1 MANTDYE
8 QMARDLISNISY
20 TNKDFRSIY
29 PELIDLVKKL
39 TNKWDPEITNESDP
53 GLILLKLNAI
63 IADKNNYN
71 IDKNIL
77 EAFPLSVTQYGN
89 ARKIYDILGYKMKW
103 YRSATTTLSMVSNYD
118 DLMSL
123 KFKSPGSENIVFP
136 IFTMFSNDSGDNVYT
151 LTKSVTASNL
161 AKGIPQT
168 NLPVIEGTNY
178 AYELNGDTL
187 ITLNH
192 LDADLRLYFKEP
204 YIAENG
210 IFIKNSTDNSWDK
223 AWIKVDNL
231 AAETLNQKIFEFGV
245 TPNSNICYIQFPQDI
260 GNLIGDGLNI
270 QYVISSGVKGNV
282 SAKEI
287 NTCTVDIIATK
298 QDGDSAEI
306 NLNDYINILN
316 PDASTNGA
324 DPESLDEAY
333 KNYKKIVGTF
343 NTLVTCRDYENHIY
357 NMKNGTEDTVSNI
370 VVSDRTNDLNSIYV
384 QLDEDGVNKKQFV
397 KATYSDDS
405 DENENKFTAYDLA
418 LAPLKPVS
426 SIYDNSTFNAT
437 FELDSST
444 KATIEDSLQAEGTVS
459 CIQHDYIDNTR
470 NPIVLFKNKFTVNAK
485 ILTYYKLSNEE
496 IKDLKKQIQQ
506 ALRLKYNSRKLEFGE
521 SIAYDELV
529 NTIENSDSRI
539 RAAIVDVPTYTTYT
553 SSYSGDSILDTTL
566 SENAAATDIY
576 TNMVMRGNTQL
587 IDFNKDFN
595 WQFGQ
600 VSAVEYDGITSITS
614 EVTIPAGNLAAGY
627 TLEENENIQA
637 LSPSYITTQTVSSYV
652 RYTVTN
658 NKSGAGNITFSKD
671 VVYKMSDNDWNL
683 KFDFARTL
691 EDGTTNEFSLDSN
704 NAQYFRLNF
713 NLTLTGNTPVTGDLQ
728 SSYRVESLKQN
739 TTDLS
744 DKLCYWLL
752 NNNENILFKSTDV
765 EKILD
770 TNEYFIYT
778 DRIKSGIVI
787 LGSGT
792 KITRQSAGTVV
803 RINKNIPAEQIAES
817 GVSGIP
823 DSAFY
828 RWPSNSDVIAHEMV
842 IYTFGKGTKVTA
854 TVTNPVNNSLQN
866 CSDLK
871 YQNPSEAE
879 QELKGT
885 EWQIRSRLNINATP
899 SSPQVL
905 GTNQTLTLNWK
916 PTAEADPVSEE
927 IKTGKSIL
935 FNENVQLAG
944 GTGID
949 TSVLDLEGNVNYS
962 LNALVFA
969 DETSELHLKLPY
981 VSKTKIISA
990 GILKENADGNSV
1002 DDYTWDTF
1010 IQSNSGNYVIQPKD
1024 FGSDN
1029 NSDIKN
1035 IATIKTSQNTDP
1047 QTWYIKVN
1055 GNASNNQMYEEVY
1068 SLTLSSDKTA
1078 LIKLYVYGANSTDK
1092 ITVTKATGD
1101 NGNIKDYTTN
1111 TDGAARIEITSSGV
1125 YYLLLTGPLT
1135 AIKISVPDIKDI
1147 STTLDRTLYRFD
1159 EKPVIKE
1166 RNTLVRNK
1174 ILDNLEDT
1182 GYKFDYTYIVPD
1194 DVKIDNPLDPDSF
1207 WSSNHYCSKF
1217 TIAQLDLDNSK
1228 ITIL

>member
-118 DLMSL
+118 DLTSL
-123 KFKSPGSENIVFP
+123 TFKSPGSENIVFP

-168 NLPVIEGTNY
+168 DLPVIEGTNY
-178 AYELNGDTL
+178 AYELNGDKL

-210 IFIKNSTDNSWDK
+210 IFIKNSTDSSWDK

-298 QDGDSAEI
+298 QGSDSAEI

-343 NTLVTCRDYENHIY
+343 NTLVTCRDYENYIY
-357 NMKNGTEDTVSNI
+357 NMKNGTEDAVSNI

-397 KATYSDDS
+397 KATYGDDS

-426 SIYDNSTFNAT
+426 SIYDNSTFDAT

-444 KATIEDSLQAEGTVS
+444 KATLEDSLQAEGTVS

-553 SSYSGDSILDTTL
+553 SSYSGDSKLNTTL

-614 EVTIPAGNLAAGY
+614 EVTIPASNLAAGY
-627 TLEENENIQA
+627 TLKENENIQA

-713 NLTLTGNTPVTGDLQ
+713 NLTLTGNTPTTGDLQ
-728 SSYRVESLKQN
+728 SSYKVESLKQN

-752 NNNENILFKSTDV
+752 NNSENILFKSTDV

-828 RWPSNSDVIAHEMV
+828 TWPQGSSVTAHEMV

-854 TVTNPVNNSLQN
+854 TVTNPVNNNLKA
-866 CSDLK
+866 CSNLK

-899 SSPQVL
+899 SAPQVL
-905 GTNQTLTLNWK
+905 GTNQTITLNWK
-916 PTAEADPVSEE
+916 KTADSDPGTVTIPTEANPSS
-927 IKTGKSIL
+927 KSIL
-935 FNENVQLAG
+935 FNENIQLAG

-962 LNALVFA
+962 LNALVFE
-969 DETSELHLKLPY
+969 DKTSALEFKLPY
-981 VSKTKIISA
+981 TNKT
-990 GILKENADGNSV
+990 GTVYNAD
-1002 DDYTWDTF
+1002 Y
-1010 IQSNSGNYVIQPKD
+1010 Q
-1024 FGSDN
+1024 
-1029 NSDIKN
+1029 
-1035 IATIKTSQNTDP
+1035 
-1047 QTWYIKVN
+1047 
-1055 GNASNNQMYEEVY
+1055 
-1068 SLTLSSDKTA
+1068 LTLKDNKTA
-1078 LIKLYVYGANSTDK
+1078 LIKLYVYGASSTNK
-1092 ITVTKATGD
+1092 VTVTKTG
-1101 NGNIKDYTTN
+1101 NGNIKDYTTGTPLAN
-1111 TDGAARIEITSSGV
+1111 NEITSYCV
-1125 YYLLLTGPLT
+1125 YY
-1135 AIKISVPDIKDI
+1135 
-1147 STTLDRTLYRFD
+1147 
-1159 EKPVIKE
+1159 
-1166 RNTLVRNK
+1166 
-1174 ILDNLEDT
+1174 
-1182 GYKFDYTYIVPD
+1182 
-1194 DVKIDNPLDPDSF
+1194 
-1207 WSSNHYCSKF
+1207 
-1217 TIAQLDLDNSK
+1217 
-1228 ITIL
+1228 

>member
-118 DLMSL
+118 DLTSL

-168 NLPVIEGTNY
+168 DLPVIEGTNY

-210 IFIKNSTDNSWDK
+210 IFIKNSTESSWDK

-298 QDGDSAEI
+298 QGGDSAEI

-357 NMKNGTEDTVSNI
+357 NMKNGTEDAVSNI

-397 KATYSDDS
+397 KATYGSTTNTK
-405 DENENKFTAYDLA
+405 EFTAYDLA

-426 SIYDNSTFNAT
+426 SIYDNSTFDAT

-444 KATIEDSLQAEGTVS
+444 KATLEDSLQAEGTVS

-553 SSYSGDSILDTTL
+553 SSYSGDSKLNTTL

-576 TNMVMRGNTQL
+576 ANMVMRGNTQL

-614 EVTIPAGNLAAGY
+614 EVTIPAGNLTAGY
-627 TLEENENIQA
+627 TLKENENIQA
-637 LSPSYITTQTVSSYV
+637 LSPSYITTQTISSYIK
-652 RYTVTN
+652 YEIKNTIA
-658 NKSGAGNITFSKD
+658 GAKDITFSKD
-671 VVYKMSDNDWNL
+671 TPYSMSGDNWNL
-683 KFDFARTL
+683 KFDFTRTL
-691 EDGTTNEFSLDSN
+691 EDGTTSEFSLDSN
-704 NAQYFRLNF
+704 NTQAFRLNF
-713 NLTLTGNTPVTGDLQ
+713 DLTLKGNTPATGDLQ
-728 SSYRVESLKQN
+728 SSYKVESLKQN

-752 NNNENILFKSTDV
+752 NNKDNILFNSKET

-817 GVSGIP
+817 GVSSIP

-828 RWPSNSDVIAHEMV
+828 TWPQGSSVTAHEMV

-854 TVTNPVNNSLQN
+854 TVTNPVNNNLKA
-866 CSDLK
+866 CSNLK
-871 YQNPSEAE
+871 YQNPGEAE

-899 SSPQVL
+899 SSPQIL
-905 GTNQTLTLNWK
+905 GTNQTITLNWK
-916 PTAEADPVSEE
+916 KTADSDPGTVTIPTEANPSSN
-927 IKTGKSIL
+927 SIL

-949 TSVLDLEGNVNYS
+949 TSVLDLEGNVSYS
-962 LNALVFA
+962 LNALVFE
-969 DETSELHLKLPY
+969 DKTSALEFKLPY
-981 VSKTKIISA
+981 TNKT
-990 GILKENADGNSV
+990 GTVYNAD
-1002 DDYTWDTF
+1002 Y
-1010 IQSNSGNYVIQPKD
+1010 Q
-1024 FGSDN
+1024 
-1029 NSDIKN
+1029 
-1035 IATIKTSQNTDP
+1035 
-1047 QTWYIKVN
+1047 
-1055 GNASNNQMYEEVY
+1055 
-1068 SLTLSSDKTA
+1068 LTLESGKTA
-1078 LIKLYVYGANSTDK
+1078 LIKLYVSGASSTNK
-1092 ITVTKATGD
+1092 ITVTKTG
-1101 NGNIKDYTTN
+1101 NGNIKDYTTGTPLVN
-1111 TDGAARIEITSSGV
+1111 NEITSDGV

-1135 AIKISVPDIKDI
+1135 TITISVPNVTDI
-1147 STTLDRTLYRFD
+1147 STTLDRTIYRFD
-1159 EKPVIKE
+1159 EKPDITA

-1174 ILDNLEDT
+1174 ILSNLTNT

-1194 DVKIDNPLDPDSF
+1194 DVRIDNPLDPDSF

>member
-118 DLMSL
+118 DLTSL
-123 KFKSPGSENIVFP
+123 TFKSPGSENIVFP

-168 NLPVIEGTNY
+168 DLPVIEGTNY
-178 AYELNGDTL
+178 AYELNGDKL

-357 NMKNGTEDTVSNI
+357 NMKNGTEDAVSNI

-397 KATYSDDS
+397 KATYGS
-405 DENENKFTAYDLA
+405 ENENKFTAYDLA

-426 SIYDNSTFNAT
+426 SIYDNSTFDAT

-444 KATIEDSLQAEGTVS
+444 KAVIEDSLQAEGTVS
-459 CIQHDYIDNTR
+459 CIQHDYIDNTK

-553 SSYSGDSILDTTL
+553 SSYSGDSMLGTTL

-614 EVTIPAGNLAAGY
+614 EVTIPSNDPDNLNVENLADGY
-627 TLEENENIQA
+627 TLKENENIQA
-637 LSPSYITTQTVSSYV
+637 LSPSYITTQTISSYIK
-652 RYTVTN
+652 YAVTN
-658 NKSGAGNITFSKD
+658 NKPGAKDITFSKD
-671 VVYKMSDNDWNL
+671 VVYKISDTDWNL
-683 KFDFARTL
+683 KFDFTRTL
-691 EDGTTNEFSLDSN
+691 EDGTTSKFSLDSN
-704 NAQYFRLNF
+704 NTQAFRLNF
-713 NLTLTGNTPVTGDLQ
+713 DLTLKGNTTKTGDLQ

-752 NNNENILFKSTDV
+752 NNSENILFKSTDV

-792 KITRQSAGTVV
+792 KITRPEAGTAV
-803 RINKNIPAEQIAES
+803 RINKNIPAAQIAES

-828 RWPSNSDVIAHEMV
+828 KWPQGSSVTAHEMV

-854 TVTNPVNNSLQN
+854 TVNNAVNNAVGNDLQN
-866 CSDLK
+866 CSNLR
-871 YQNPSEAE
+871 YQNPGEAE

-905 GTNQTLTLNWK
+905 GTNQNLKIHYTSTTGTSTTN
-916 PTAEADPVSEE
+916 PIT
-927 IKTGKSIL
+927 ITGKSIL

-944 GTGID
+944 GTDID

-962 LNALVFA
+962 LNALVFE
-969 DETSELHLKLPY
+969 DKTSALEFKLPY
-981 VSKTKIISA
+981 TNKT
-990 GILKENADGNSV
+990 GTVYNAD
-1002 DDYTWDTF
+1002 Y
-1010 IQSNSGNYVIQPKD
+1010 Q
-1024 FGSDN
+1024 
-1029 NSDIKN
+1029 
-1035 IATIKTSQNTDP
+1035 
-1047 QTWYIKVN
+1047 
-1055 GNASNNQMYEEVY
+1055 
-1068 SLTLSSDKTA
+1068 LTLEDSKTA
-1078 LIKLYVYGANSTDK
+1078 LIKLYVSGASSTNK
-1092 ITVTKATGD
+1092 VTVTKTG
-1101 NGNIKDYTTN
+1101 NGNIKDYITGTPLVN
-1111 TDGAARIEITSSGV
+1111 NEITSDGV
-1125 YYLLLTGPLT
+1125 YYLLLTGPLST
-1135 AIKISVPDIKDI
+1135 ITVSIPNVTGI

-1159 EKPVIKE
+1159 EKPDINA

-1174 ILDNLEDT
+1174 ILSNLKNTD
-1182 GYKFDYTYIVPD
+1182 YKFDYTYIVPD

>member
-118 DLMSL
+118 DLTSL
-123 KFKSPGSENIVFP
+123 TFKSPGSENIVFP

-168 NLPVIEGTNY
+168 DLPVIEGTNY

-210 IFIKNSTDNSWDK
+210 IFIKNSTDSSWDK

-298 QDGDSAEI
+298 QGGDSAEI

-357 NMKNGTEDTVSNI
+357 NMKNGTEDAVSNI

-397 KATYSDDS
+397 KATYGDK
-405 DENENKFTAYDLA
+405 NENKFTAYDLA

-426 SIYDNSTFNAT
+426 SIYDNSTFDAT

-459 CIQHDYIDNTR
+459 CIQHDYIDNTH
-470 NPIVLFKNKFTVNAK
+470 NPIVLFKNKFTINAK

-553 SSYSGDSILDTTL
+553 SSYSGDSMLGTTL

-614 EVTIPAGNLAAGY
+614 EVTIPSNDPDNLNVENLADGY
-627 TLEENENIQA
+627 TLKENENIQA
-637 LSPSYITTQTVSSYV
+637 LSPSYITTQTISSYIK
-652 RYTVTN
+652 YAVTN
-658 NKSGAGNITFSKD
+658 NKPGAKDITFSKD
-671 VVYKMSDNDWNL
+671 VVYKISDTDWNL
-683 KFDFARTL
+683 KFDFTRTL
-691 EDGTTNEFSLDSN
+691 EDGTTSKFSLDN
-704 NAQYFRLNF
+704 NNTQAFRLNF
-713 NLTLTGNTPVTGDLQ
+713 DLTLKGNTTKTGDLQ

-752 NNNENILFKSTDV
+752 NNSENILFKSTDV

-792 KITRQSAGTVV
+792 KITRPEAGTVV

-817 GVSGIP
+817 GVSSIP

-828 RWPSNSDVIAHEMV
+828 TWPSNSDVIAHEMV

-854 TVTNPVNNSLQN
+854 TVTNPVNNDLKD
-866 CSDLK
+866 CSNLK

-879 QELKGT
+879 QELRGT

-905 GTNQTLTLNWK
+905 GTNQNLKIHYTSTTGTSTTN
-916 PTAEADPVSEE
+916 PIT
-927 IKTGKSIL
+927 ITGKSIL

-944 GTGID
+944 GTDID

-962 LNALVFA
+962 LNALVFE
-969 DETSELHLKLPY
+969 DKTSALEFKLPY
-981 VSKTKIISA
+981 TNKT
-990 GILKENADGNSV
+990 GTVYTAD
-1002 DDYTWDTF
+1002 Y
-1010 IQSNSGNYVIQPKD
+1010 Q
-1024 FGSDN
+1024 
-1029 NSDIKN
+1029 
-1035 IATIKTSQNTDP
+1035 
-1047 QTWYIKVN
+1047 
-1055 GNASNNQMYEEVY
+1055 
-1068 SLTLSSDKTA
+1068 LTLKDNKTA
-1078 LIKLYVYGANSTDK
+1078 LIKLYVSGASSTNK
-1092 ITVTKATGD
+1092 VTVTKTG

-1111 TDGAARIEITSSGV
+1111 TAGAARIEITSSGV
-1125 YYLLLTGPLT
+1125 YYLLLTGPLST
-1135 AIKISVPDIKDI
+1135 ITVSIPNVTGI
-1147 STTLDRTLYRFD
+1147 STTLDRTLYKFD
-1159 EKPVIKE
+1159 EKPAIKA

-1174 ILDNLEDT
+1174 IQSNLKNTD
-1182 GYKFDYTYIVPD
+1182 YKFDYTYIVPD
-1194 DVKIDNPLDPDSF
+1194 DVRIDNPLDPDSF

>member
-118 DLMSL
+118 DLTSL
-123 KFKSPGSENIVFP
+123 TFKSPGSDNIVFP

-210 IFIKNSTDNSWDK
+210 IFIKNSTESSWDK

-298 QDGDSAEI
+298 KDSDSAEI

-357 NMKNGTEDTVSNI
+357 NMKNGTEDAVSNI

-397 KATYSDDS
+397 KATYGDK
-405 DENENKFTAYDLA
+405 NENKFTAYDLA

-426 SIYDNSTFNAT
+426 SIYDNSTFDAT

-459 CIQHDYIDNTR
+459 CIQHDYIDNTK

-553 SSYSGDSILDTTL
+553 SSYSGDSKLTTTL

-576 TNMVMRGNTQL
+576 ANMVMRGNTQL

-600 VSAVEYDGITSITS
+600 VSAAEYDGITSITS
-614 EVTIPAGNLAAGY
+614 EVTIPVGNLADGY

-637 LSPSYITTQTVSSYV
+637 LSPSYITTQTISSYV
-652 RYTVTN
+652 RYAITN
-658 NKSGAGNITFSKD
+658 NKSGAGNVTFSKD

-713 NLTLTGNTPVTGDLQ
+713 NLTLTGNTPTTGDLQ
-728 SSYRVESLKQN
+728 SSYKVESLKQN
-739 TTDLS
+739 ITDLS

-752 NNNENILFKSTDV
+752 NNSENILFKSTDV

-828 RWPSNSDVIAHEMV
+828 TWPQGSSVTAHEMV

-854 TVTNPVNNSLQN
+854 TVTNPVNNNLKA
-866 CSDLK
+866 CSNLK
-871 YQNPSEAE
+871 YQNPGEAE

-899 SSPQVL
+899 SSPQIL
-905 GTNQTLTLNWK
+905 GTNQTITLNWK
-916 PTAEADPVSEE
+916 KTADSDPGTVTIPTKANPSSN
-927 IKTGKSIL
+927 SIL

-962 LNALVFA
+962 LNALVFE
-969 DETSELHLKLPY
+969 DKTSVLQLKLPHGNVY
-981 VSKTKIISA
+981 
-990 GILKENADGNSV
+990 NA
-1002 DDYTWDTF
+1002 
-1010 IQSNSGNYVIQPKD
+1010 NYP
-1024 FGSDN
+1024 
-1029 NSDIKN
+1029 
-1035 IATIKTSQNTDP
+1035 
-1047 QTWYIKVN
+1047 
-1055 GNASNNQMYEEVY
+1055 
-1068 SLTLSSDKTA
+1068 LTLKGDETA

-1092 ITVTKATGD
+1092 ITVTKAAGD

-1111 TDGAARIEITSSGV
+1111 TNGAAKIEITSSGV

-1135 AIKISVPDIKDI
+1135 TITISVPNVTGI

-1159 EKPVIKE
+1159 EKLAIKE

-1194 DVKIDNPLDPDSF
+1194 DIKIDNPLDPDSF

>member
-118 DLMSL
+118 DLTSL
-123 KFKSPGSENIVFP
+123 TFKSPGSENVVFP

-168 NLPVIEGTNY
+168 DLPVIEGTNY

-210 IFIKNSTDNSWDK
+210 IFIKNSTDSSWDK

-298 QDGDSAEI
+298 KGGDSAEI

-343 NTLVTCRDYENHIY
+343 NTLVTCRDYENYIY
-357 NMKNGTEDTVSNI
+357 NMKNSTEDAVSNI

-397 KATYSDDS
+397 KATYGNTTNT
-405 DENENKFTAYDLA
+405 NEFTAYDLA

-426 SIYDNSTFNAT
+426 SIYDNNTFNAT

-444 KATIEDSLQAEGTVS
+444 KATIEDSLQAGGTVS
-459 CIQHDYIDNTR
+459 CIQHDYIDNTK

-553 SSYSGDSILDTTL
+553 SSYSGDSKLNTTL

-576 TNMVMRGNTQL
+576 ANMVMRGNTQL

-600 VSAVEYDGITSITS
+600 VSAAEYDGITSITS
-614 EVTIPAGNLAAGY
+614 EVTIPVSNLADGY
-627 TLEENENIQA
+627 TLKENENIQA

-652 RYTVTN
+652 RYEIKNTIA
-658 NKSGAGNITFSKD
+658 GAKDITFSKD

-713 NLTLTGNTPVTGDLQ
+713 NLTLKGNTPTTGDLQ
-728 SSYRVESLKQN
+728 SSYKVESLKQN

-752 NNNENILFKSTDV
+752 NNSENILFKSGDV

-871 YQNPSEAE
+871 YQNPGEAE

-899 SSPQVL
+899 SSPQLL
-905 GTNQTLTLNWK
+905 GTNQTITLNWK
-916 PTAEADPVSEE
+916 KTADSDPGTVTIPTEANPSS
-927 IKTGKSIL
+927 KSIL

-962 LNALVFA
+962 LNALVFE
-969 DETSELHLKLPY
+969 DKTSALEFKLPY
-981 VSKTKIISA
+981 TNKT
-990 GILKENADGNSV
+990 GTVYNAA
-1002 DDYTWDTF
+1002 Y
-1010 IQSNSGNYVIQPKD
+1010 Q
-1024 FGSDN
+1024 
-1029 NSDIKN
+1029 
-1035 IATIKTSQNTDP
+1035 
-1047 QTWYIKVN
+1047 
-1055 GNASNNQMYEEVY
+1055 
-1068 SLTLSSDKTA
+1068 LTLESGKTA
-1078 LIKLYVYGANSTDK
+1078 LIKLYVSGASSTNK
-1092 ITVTKATGD
+1092 ITVTKTG
-1101 NGNIKDYTTN
+1101 NGNIKDYTTGTPLAN
-1111 TDGAARIEITSSGV
+1111 NEIASNGV

-1135 AIKISVPDIKDI
+1135 TIKISVPDIKDI

-1159 EKPVIKE
+1159 EKPDINA

-1174 ILDNLEDT
+1174 ILSNLTNTD
-1182 GYKFDYTYIVPD
+1182 YKFDYTYIVPD
-1194 DVKIDNPLDPDSF
+1194 DVRIDNPLDPDSF

>member
-118 DLMSL
+118 DLTSL
-123 KFKSPGSENIVFP
+123 TFKSPGSENIVFP

-298 QDGDSAEI
+298 KDGDSAEI

-357 NMKNGTEDTVSNI
+357 NMKNSTEDAVSNI

-397 KATYSDDS
+397 KATYGS
-405 DENENKFTAYDLA
+405 ENENKFTAYDLA

-426 SIYDNSTFNAT
+426 SIYDNNTFNAT

-444 KATIEDSLQAEGTVS
+444 KATLEDSLQAEGTVS

-553 SSYSGDSILDTTL
+553 SSYSGDNMLDATL
-566 SENAAATDIY
+566 SEKAAATDIY
-576 TNMVMRGNTQL
+576 ANMVMRGNTQL

-600 VSAVEYDGITSITS
+600 VSAAEYDGITSITS

-627 TLEENENIQA
+627 TLKENENIQA
-637 LSPSYITTQTVSSYV
+637 LSPSYITTQTISSYIKYEI
-652 RYTVTN
+652 RNTIA
-658 NKSGAGNITFSKD
+658 GAKDITFSKD
-671 VVYKMSDNDWNL
+671 VVYKISDTDWNL
-683 KFDFARTL
+683 KFDFTRTL
-691 EDGTTNEFSLDSN
+691 EDGTTSKFSLDSN
-704 NAQYFRLNF
+704 NTQAFRLNF
-713 NLTLTGNTPVTGDLQ
+713 DLTLKGNTTKTGDLQ

-752 NNNENILFKSTDV
+752 NNSENILFKSTDV

-828 RWPSNSDVIAHEMV
+828 TWPQDSGATAHEMV

-854 TVTNPVNNSLQN
+854 TVTNPVNNNLQN
-866 CSDLK
+866 CSNLK
-871 YQNPSEAE
+871 YQNPGEAE

-899 SSPQVL
+899 SSPQIL
-905 GTNQTLTLNWK
+905 GTNQTITLNWK
-916 PTAEADPVSEE
+916 KTADSDPGTVTIPTEANPSSN
-927 IKTGKSIL
+927 SIL

-944 GTGID
+944 GTDID
-949 TSVLDLEGNVNYS
+949 TSVLDLEGNVDYS
-962 LNALVFA
+962 LNALVFE
-969 DETSELHLKLPY
+969 DKTSELQLKLPY
-981 VSKTKIISA
+981 GTVY
-990 GILKENADGNSV
+990 NAD
-1002 DDYTWDTF
+1002 Y
-1010 IQSNSGNYVIQPKD
+1010 Q
-1024 FGSDN
+1024 
-1029 NSDIKN
+1029 
-1035 IATIKTSQNTDP
+1035 
-1047 QTWYIKVN
+1047 
-1055 GNASNNQMYEEVY
+1055 
-1068 SLTLSSDKTA
+1068 LTLESGKTA
-1078 LIKLYVYGANSTDK
+1078 LIKLYVSGASSTNK
-1092 ITVTKATGD
+1092 ITVTKTG
-1101 NGNIKDYTTN
+1101 NGNIKDYTTGTPLVN
-1111 TDGAARIEITSSGV
+1111 NEITSNGV

-1135 AIKISVPDIKDI
+1135 AIKISVPNITGI

-1159 EKPVIKE
+1159 DEPDINVK
-1166 RNTLVRNK
+1166 NK
-1174 ILDNLEDT
+1174 ILSNLENT

-1217 TIAQLDLDNSK
+1217 TLAQLDLDNSK

>member
-118 DLMSL
+118 DLTSL

-210 IFIKNSTDNSWDK
+210 IFIKNSTESSWDK

-298 QDGDSAEI
+298 QGGDSAEI

-343 NTLVTCRDYENHIY
+343 NTLVTCRDYENYIY
-357 NMKNGTEDTVSNI
+357 NMKNGTEDAVSNI

-397 KATYSDDS
+397 KATYGNTTNT
-405 DENENKFTAYDLA
+405 NEFTAYDLA

-426 SIYDNSTFNAT
+426 SIYDNSTFDAT

-459 CIQHDYIDNTR
+459 CIQHDYIDNTK

-553 SSYSGDSILDTTL
+553 SSYSGDSMLSTTL

-576 TNMVMRGNTQL
+576 ANMVMRGNTQL

-600 VSAVEYDGITSITS
+600 VSAAEYDGITSITS
-614 EVTIPAGNLAAGY
+614 EVTIPVGNLADGY
-627 TLEENENIQA
+627 TLKENENIQA

-652 RYTVTN
+652 KYTITN
-658 NKSGAGNITFSKD
+658 NKPDAKVITFNKD
-671 VVYKMSDNDWNL
+671 VVYKMSDTDWNL
-683 KFDFARTL
+683 KFDFTRTL
-691 EDGTTNEFSLDSN
+691 EDGTTSEFSLDSN

-713 NLTLTGNTPVTGDLQ
+713 NLRLIGNIPVAGDLQ
-728 SSYRVESLKQN
+728 SSYKVDSLKQN

-752 NNNENILFKSTDV
+752 NNKDNILFNSKET

-792 KITRQSAGTVV
+792 KITRPQKGAVV

-817 GVSGIP
+817 GVSSIP

-828 RWPSNSDVIAHEMV
+828 TWPQGSSVTAHEMV

-854 TVTNPVNNSLQN
+854 TVTNSVNNTLKD
-866 CSDLK
+866 CSNLK
-871 YQNPSEAE
+871 YQNPGEAE

-899 SSPQVL
+899 SLPQVL
-905 GTNQTLTLNWK
+905 GTNQSLTIGYTSTTGTN
-916 PTAEADPVSEE
+916 TSNPVT
-927 IKTGKSIL
+927 ITGKSIL

-962 LNALVFA
+962 LNALVFE
-969 DETSELHLKLPY
+969 DETSALEFKLPY
-981 VSKTKIISA
+981 TNKT
-990 GILKENADGNSV
+990 GTVYNAD
-1002 DDYTWDTF
+1002 Y
-1010 IQSNSGNYVIQPKD
+1010 Q
-1024 FGSDN
+1024 
-1029 NSDIKN
+1029 
-1035 IATIKTSQNTDP
+1035 
-1047 QTWYIKVN
+1047 
-1055 GNASNNQMYEEVY
+1055 
-1068 SLTLSSDKTA
+1068 LTLESGKTA
-1078 LIKLYVYGANSTDK
+1078 LIKLYVSGASSTNK
-1092 ITVTKATGD
+1092 VTVTKTG
-1101 NGNIKDYTTN
+1101 NGSIKDYTTGQDFSEDN
-1111 TDGAARIEITSSGV
+1111 EITSDGV
-1125 YYLLLTGPLT
+1125 YYLLLTGPLFT
-1135 AIKISVPDIKDI
+1135 ITISVPNIEGI

-1159 EKPVIKE
+1159 EKPDINA

-1194 DVKIDNPLDPDSF
+1194 DIRIDNPLDPDSF

>member
-118 DLMSL
+118 DLTSL

-168 NLPVIEGTNY
+168 DLPVIEGTNY

-210 IFIKNSTDNSWDK
+210 IFIKNSTETSWDK

-298 QDGDSAEI
+298 KDGDSAEI

-343 NTLVTCRDYENHIY
+343 NTLVTCRDYENYIY
-357 NMKNGTEDTVSNI
+357 NMKNSTEDAVSNI

-397 KATYSDDS
+397 KATYGG
-405 DENENKFTAYDLA
+405 ENKNKFTAYDLA

-426 SIYDNSTFNAT
+426 SIYDNSTFDAT

-444 KATIEDSLQAEGTVS
+444 KATLEDSLQAEGTVS

-553 SSYSGDSILDTTL
+553 SSYSGDSMLGTTL

-614 EVTIPAGNLAAGY
+614 EVTIPKTALADGY
-627 TLEENENIQA
+627 TLKENENIQA
-637 LSPSYITTQTVSSYV
+637 LSPSYITTQTISSYV
-652 RYTVTN
+652 RYAITN

-713 NLTLTGNTPVTGDLQ
+713 DLTLKGNTPTTGDLQ
-728 SSYRVESLKQN
+728 SSYKVESLKQN

-752 NNNENILFKSTDV
+752 NNSENILFKSTDV

-792 KITRQSAGTVV
+792 KITRPQEGAVV

-817 GVSGIP
+817 GVSSIP

-828 RWPSNSDVIAHEMV
+828 TWPQGSSVTAHEMV

-854 TVTNPVNNSLQN
+854 TVTNPVNNNLKD
-866 CSDLK
+866 CSNLK
-871 YQNPSEAE
+871 YQNPGEAE

-905 GTNQTLTLNWK
+905 GTNQSLKIHYTSTTGTSTTN
-916 PTAEADPVSEE
+916 PVT
-927 IKTGKSIL
+927 ITGKSIL

-944 GTGID
+944 GTDID
-949 TSVLDLEGNVNYS
+949 TSVLDLEGNVDYS
-962 LNALVFA
+962 LNALVFE
-969 DETSELHLKLPY
+969 DKTSALEFKLPY
-981 VSKTKIISA
+981 TNEA
-990 GILKENADGNSV
+990 GTVYNA
-1002 DDYTWDTF
+1002 
-1010 IQSNSGNYVIQPKD
+1010 NYQ
-1024 FGSDN
+1024 
-1029 NSDIKN
+1029 
-1035 IATIKTSQNTDP
+1035 
-1047 QTWYIKVN
+1047 
-1055 GNASNNQMYEEVY
+1055 
-1068 SLTLSSDKTA
+1068 LTLESGKTA
-1078 LIKLYVYGANSTDK
+1078 LIKLYVSGASSTNK
-1092 ITVTKATGD
+1092 ITVTKTG
-1101 NGNIKDYTTN
+1101 NGSIKDYTTGTPLVN
-1111 TDGAARIEITSSGV
+1111 NEITSNGV
-1125 YYLLLTGPLT
+1125 YYLLLTGPLST
-1135 AIKISVPDIKDI
+1135 ITVSIPNVTGI

-1159 EKPVIKE
+1159 DEPDINVK
-1166 RNTLVRNK
+1166 NK
-1174 ILDNLEDT
+1174 ILSNLTNTD
-1182 GYKFDYTYIVPD
+1182 YKFDYTYIVPD
-1194 DVKIDNPLDPDSF
+1194 DVKIDDPLDPDSF

>member
-118 DLMSL
+118 DLTSL

-210 IFIKNSTDNSWDK
+210 IFIKNSTDSSWDK

-298 QDGDSAEI
+298 KDNDSAEI

-357 NMKNGTEDTVSNI
+357 NMKNGTEDAVSNI

-397 KATYSDDS
+397 KATYGSTTNTK
-405 DENENKFTAYDLA
+405 EFTAYDLA

-437 FELDSST
+437 FKLDSST
-444 KATIEDSLQAEGTVS
+444 KATLEDSLQAEGTVS
-459 CIQHDYIDNTR
+459 CIQHDYIDNTK

-553 SSYSGDSILDTTL
+553 SSYSGDSMLGTTL

-600 VSAVEYDGITSITS
+600 VSAVEYDRITSITS
-614 EVTIPAGNLAAGY
+614 EVTIPKTALAAGY
-627 TLEENENIQA
+627 TLKENENIQA
-637 LSPSYITTQTVSSYV
+637 LSPSYITTQTISSYV
-652 RYTVTN
+652 RYAITN
-658 NKSGAGNITFSKD
+658 NKSGAGDITFSKD
-671 VVYKMSDNDWNL
+671 VVYKMSDSDWNL

-691 EDGTTNEFSLDSN
+691 EDGTTSKFSLDSN
-704 NAQYFRLNF
+704 NTQAFRLNF
-713 NLTLTGNTPVTGDLQ
+713 DLTLKGNTPTTGDLQ
-728 SSYRVESLKQN
+728 SSYKVESLKQN

-752 NNNENILFKSTDV
+752 NNKDNILFNSKET

-792 KITRQSAGTVV
+792 KITRPQEGAVV

-817 GVSGIP
+817 GVSSIP

-828 RWPSNSDVIAHEMV
+828 TWPQNSNVTAHEMV

-854 TVTNPVNNSLQN
+854 TVTNPVNNNLQN
-866 CSDLK
+866 CSNLK
-871 YQNPSEAE
+871 YQNPGEAE

-905 GTNQTLTLNWK
+905 GTNQSLKIHYTSTTN
-916 PTAEADPVSEE
+916 PIT
-927 IKTGKSIL
+927 ITGKSIL

-944 GTGID
+944 GTDID

-962 LNALVFA
+962 LNALVFE
-969 DETSELHLKLPY
+969 DKTSALEFKLPY
-981 VSKTKIISA
+981 TNKT
-990 GILKENADGNSV
+990 GTVYNAD
-1002 DDYTWDTF
+1002 Y
-1010 IQSNSGNYVIQPKD
+1010 Q
-1024 FGSDN
+1024 
-1029 NSDIKN
+1029 
-1035 IATIKTSQNTDP
+1035 
-1047 QTWYIKVN
+1047 
-1055 GNASNNQMYEEVY
+1055 
-1068 SLTLSSDKTA
+1068 LTLEDGKTA
-1078 LIKLYVYGANSTDK
+1078 LIKLYVSGASSTNK
-1092 ITVTKATGD
+1092 ITVTKTG
-1101 NGNIKDYTTN
+1101 NGSIKDYTTGTPLAN
-1111 TDGAARIEITSSGV
+1111 NEITSNGV

-1135 AIKISVPDIKDI
+1135 TIKISVPDIKDI

-1159 EKPVIKE
+1159 EKPDITA

-1174 ILDNLEDT
+1174 ILSNLENT

-1194 DVKIDNPLDPDSF
+1194 DVRIDNPLDPDSF

>member
-210 IFIKNSTDNSWDK
+210 IFIKNSTESSWDK

-298 QDGDSAEI
+298 ENGDSAEI

-343 NTLVTCRDYENHIY
+343 NTLVTCRDYENYIY
-357 NMKNGTEDTVSNI
+357 NMKNGTEDAVSNV

-397 KATYSDDS
+397 KATYGSTTNTK
-405 DENENKFTAYDLA
+405 EFTAYDLA

-426 SIYDNSTFNAT
+426 SIYDNSTFDAT

-444 KATIEDSLQAEGTVS
+444 KATLEDSLQAEGTVS

-553 SSYSGDSILDTTL
+553 SSYSGDSKLNTTL

-614 EVTIPAGNLAAGY
+614 EVTIPADNLAAGY
-627 TLEENENIQA
+627 TLKENENIQA

-652 RYTVTN
+652 KYTITN
-658 NKSGAGNITFSKD
+658 NKPDAKVITFNKD
-671 VVYKMSDNDWNL
+671 VVYKMSDTDWNL
-683 KFDFARTL
+683 KFDFTRTL
-691 EDGTTNEFSLDSN
+691 EDGTTSEFSLDSN

-713 NLTLTGNTPVTGDLQ
+713 NLRLIGNIPVAGDLQ
-728 SSYRVESLKQN
+728 SSYKVDSLKQN

-752 NNNENILFKSTDV
+752 NNKDNILFNSKET

-792 KITRQSAGTVV
+792 KITRPEAGTVV

-817 GVSGIP
+817 GVSSIP

-828 RWPSNSDVIAHEMV
+828 KWPQGSSVTAHEMV

-854 TVTNPVNNSLQN
+854 TVTNPVNNNLKA
-866 CSDLK
+866 CSNLK
-871 YQNPSEAE
+871 YQNPGEAE

-899 SSPQVL
+899 SSPQIL
-905 GTNQTLTLNWK
+905 GTNQTITLNWK
-916 PTAEADPVSEE
+916 KTADSDPGTVTIPTEANPSSN
-927 IKTGKSIL
+927 SIL

-949 TSVLDLEGNVNYS
+949 TSVLDLEGNVSYS
-962 LNALVFA
+962 LNALVFE
-969 DETSELHLKLPY
+969 DKTSALEFKLPY
-981 VSKTKIISA
+981 TNKT
-990 GILKENADGNSV
+990 GTVYTAD
-1002 DDYTWDTF
+1002 Y
-1010 IQSNSGNYVIQPKD
+1010 Q
-1024 FGSDN
+1024 
-1029 NSDIKN
+1029 
-1035 IATIKTSQNTDP
+1035 
-1047 QTWYIKVN
+1047 
-1055 GNASNNQMYEEVY
+1055 
-1068 SLTLSSDKTA
+1068 LTLEDSKTA
-1078 LIKLYVYGANSTDK
+1078 LIKLYVSGASSTNK
-1092 ITVTKATGD
+1092 VTVTKTG
-1101 NGNIKDYTTN
+1101 NGSIKDYTTGTPLAN
-1111 TDGAARIEITSSGV
+1111 NEITSDGV
-1125 YYLLLTGPLT
+1125 YYLLLTGPLFT
-1135 AIKISVPDIKDI
+1135 ITISIPDIKDI

-1159 EKPVIKE
+1159 EKPDITA

-1174 ILDNLEDT
+1174 ILSNLENT

-1194 DVKIDNPLDPDSF
+1194 DVRIDNPLDPDSF

>member
-118 DLMSL
+118 DLTSL
-123 KFKSPGSENIVFP
+123 TFKSPGSENIVFP

-168 NLPVIEGTNY
+168 DLPVIEGTNY

-210 IFIKNSTDNSWDK
+210 IFIKNSTDSSWDK

-298 QDGDSAEI
+298 QGGDSAEI

-343 NTLVTCRDYENHIY
+343 NTLVTCRDYENYIY
-357 NMKNGTEDTVSNI
+357 NMKNGTEDAVSNV

-397 KATYSDDS
+397 KATYGDDS

-426 SIYDNSTFNAT
+426 SIYDNNTFNAT

-444 KATIEDSLQAEGTVS
+444 KATLEDSLQAEGTVS

-553 SSYSGDSILDTTL
+553 SSYSGDSKLNTTL

-576 TNMVMRGNTQL
+576 ANMVMRGNTQL

-600 VSAVEYDGITSITS
+600 VSAVEYDRITSITS
-614 EVTIPAGNLAAGY
+614 EVTIPKTALADGY
-627 TLEENENIQA
+627 TLKENENIQA
-637 LSPSYITTQTVSSYV
+637 LSPSYITTQTISSYIK
-652 RYTVTN
+652 YEIKNTIA
-658 NKSGAGNITFSKD
+658 GAKDITFSKD
-671 VVYKMSDNDWNL
+671 TPYSMSGDNWNL
-683 KFDFARTL
+683 KFDFTRTL
-691 EDGTTNEFSLDSN
+691 EDGTTSEFSLDSN
-704 NAQYFRLNF
+704 NTQAFRLNF
-713 NLTLTGNTPVTGDLQ
+713 DLTLKGNTTKTGDLQ

-752 NNNENILFKSTDV
+752 NNKDNILFNSKET

-792 KITRQSAGTVV
+792 KITRPEAGTVV

-817 GVSGIP
+817 GVSSIP

-828 RWPSNSDVIAHEMV
+828 KWPQGSSVTAHEMV

-854 TVTNPVNNSLQN
+854 TVTNPVNNNLKA
-866 CSDLK
+866 CSNLK
-871 YQNPSEAE
+871 YQNPGEAE

-899 SSPQVL
+899 SSPQIL
-905 GTNQTLTLNWK
+905 GTNQTITLNWK
-916 PTAEADPVSEE
+916 KTADSDPGTVTIPTEANPSS
-927 IKTGKSIL
+927 KSIL

-944 GTGID
+944 GTDID
-949 TSVLDLEGNVNYS
+949 TSVLDLEGNVSYS
-962 LNALVFA
+962 LNALVFE
-969 DETSELHLKLPY
+969 DKTSALEFKLPY
-981 VSKTKIISA
+981 TNKT
-990 GILKENADGNSV
+990 GTVYNAD
-1002 DDYTWDTF
+1002 Y
-1010 IQSNSGNYVIQPKD
+1010 Q
-1024 FGSDN
+1024 
-1029 NSDIKN
+1029 
-1035 IATIKTSQNTDP
+1035 
-1047 QTWYIKVN
+1047 
-1055 GNASNNQMYEEVY
+1055 
-1068 SLTLSSDKTA
+1068 LTLESGKTA
-1078 LIKLYVYGANSTDK
+1078 LIKLYVSGASSTNK
-1092 ITVTKATGD
+1092 VTVTKTG
-1101 NGNIKDYTTN
+1101 NGSIKDYTTGTPLAN
-1111 TDGAARIEITSSGV
+1111 NEITSDGV
-1125 YYLLLTGPLT
+1125 YYLLLTGPLFT
-1135 AIKISVPDIKDI
+1135 ITISIPDIKDI

-1159 EKPVIKE
+1159 EKPDITA

-1174 ILDNLEDT
+1174 ILSNLTNTD
-1182 GYKFDYTYIVPD
+1182 YKFDYTYIVPD
-1194 DVKIDNPLDPDSF
+1194 DVRIDNPLDPDSF

>member
-103 YRSATTTLSMVSNYD
+103 YRSATATLSMVSNYD
-118 DLMSL
+118 DLTSL
-123 KFKSPGSENIVFP
+123 KFKSPGSENIIFP

-204 YIAENG
+204 YVAENG
-210 IFIKNSTDNSWDK
+210 IFIKNSTETSWDK

-298 QDGDSAEI
+298 KDGDSAEI

-343 NTLVTCRDYENHIY
+343 NTLVTCRDYENYIY
-357 NMKNGTEDTVSNI
+357 NMKNSTEDAVSNI

-397 KATYSDDS
+397 KATYGGTTNTK
-405 DENENKFTAYDLA
+405 EFTAYDLA

-444 KATIEDSLQAEGTVS
+444 KATLEDSLQAEGTVS
-459 CIQHDYIDNTR
+459 CIQHDYIDNTH

-553 SSYSGDSILDTTL
+553 SSYSGDSLLDATL

-576 TNMVMRGNTQL
+576 ANMVMRGNTQL

-614 EVTIPAGNLAAGY
+614 EVTIPKTALAAGY

-637 LSPSYITTQTVSSYV
+637 LSPSYITTQTISSYV
-652 RYTVTN
+652 RYAITN
-658 NKSGAGNITFSKD
+658 NKSGAGDITFSKD
-671 VVYKMSDNDWNL
+671 VVYKMSDSDWNL

-713 NLTLTGNTPVTGDLQ
+713 NLTLTGNTPTTGDLQ
-728 SSYRVESLKQN
+728 SSYKVESLKQN

-792 KITRQSAGTVV
+792 KITRPQEGAVV

-817 GVSGIP
+817 GVSSIP

-828 RWPSNSDVIAHEMV
+828 TWPQGSSVTAHEMV

-854 TVTNPVNNSLQN
+854 TVTNPVNNNLQN
-866 CSDLK
+866 CSNLK
-871 YQNPSEAE
+871 YQNPGEAE

-905 GTNQTLTLNWK
+905 GTNQNLKIHYTSTTN
-916 PTAEADPVSEE
+916 PVT
-927 IKTGKSIL
+927 ITGKSIL

-990 GILKENADGNSV
+990 GILKENAAGSSV

-1010 IQSNSGNYVIQPKD
+1010 IQSNSGNYFIQPKD
-1024 FGSDN
+1024 LGSDN

-1068 SLTLSSDKTA
+1068 SLTLGSGKTA
-1078 LIKLYVYGANSTDK
+1078 LIKLYVSGASSTNK
-1092 ITVTKATGD
+1092 VTVTKTG
-1101 NGNIKDYTTN
+1101 NGSIKDYTTGTPLVN
-1111 TDGAARIEITSSGV
+1111 NEITSNGV
-1125 YYLLLTGPLT
+1125 YYLLLTGPLST
-1135 AIKISVPDIKDI
+1135 INISIPNVEGI

-1159 EKPVIKE
+1159 EEPNVNVK
-1166 RNTLVRNK
+1166 NK
-1174 ILDNLEDT
+1174 IRSNLEDT

-1194 DVKIDNPLDPDSF
+1194 DVKIDDPLDPDSF

>member
-118 DLMSL
+118 DLTSL

-168 NLPVIEGTNY
+168 DLPVIEGTNY

-210 IFIKNSTDNSWDK
+210 IFSKNSTDSSWDK

-298 QDGDSAEI
+298 QGGDSAEI

-357 NMKNGTEDTVSNI
+357 NMKNGTEDAVSNI

-397 KATYSDDS
+397 KATYGGD
-405 DENENKFTAYDLA
+405 NENKFTAYDLA
-418 LAPLKPVS
+418 LAPLKPIS
-426 SIYDNSTFNAT
+426 SIYDNNTFNAT
-437 FELDSST
+437 FKLDSST
-444 KATIEDSLQAEGTVS
+444 KATLEDSLQAEGTVS

-553 SSYSGDSILDTTL
+553 SSYSGDSILDTAL

-627 TLEENENIQA
+627 TLKENENIQA

-652 RYTVTN
+652 KYTITN
-658 NKSGAGNITFSKD
+658 NKPDAKVITFNKD
-671 VVYKMSDNDWNL
+671 VVYKMSDTDWNL
-683 KFDFARTL
+683 KFDFTRTL
-691 EDGTTNEFSLDSN
+691 EDGTTSEFSLDSN

-713 NLTLTGNTPVTGDLQ
+713 NLRLIGNIPVAGDLQ
-728 SSYRVESLKQN
+728 SSYKVDSLKQN

-752 NNNENILFKSTDV
+752 NNKDNILFNSRET

-792 KITRQSAGTVV
+792 KITRPQAEADMVV

-817 GVSGIP
+817 GVSSIP

-828 RWPSNSDVIAHEMV
+828 KWPQGSSVTAHEMV

-854 TVTNPVNNSLQN
+854 TVTNPVNNTLQN

-871 YQNPSEAE
+871 YQNPGEAE

-905 GTNQTLTLNWK
+905 GTNQSLKIHYTSTTGTSTTN
-916 PTAEADPVSEE
+916 PVT
-927 IKTGKSIL
+927 ITGKSIL

-962 LNALVFA
+962 LNALVFD

-1002 DDYTWDTF
+1002 DDYTWGTF
-1010 IQSNSGNYVIQPKD
+1010 IQSNSGNYVISSKE
-1024 FGSDN
+1024 FKSDN

-1068 SLTLSSDKTA
+1068 SLTLSSGKTA
-1078 LIKLYVYGANSTDK
+1078 LIKLYVSGASSTNK
-1092 ITVTKATGD
+1092 ITVTKTGS
-1101 NGNIKDYTTN
+1101 GSIKDYTTGTPLAN
-1111 TDGAARIEITSSGV
+1111 NEIKSSGV

-1135 AIKISVPDIKDI
+1135 TIKISVPDIKDI

-1159 EKPVIKE
+1159 EKPDITA

-1174 ILDNLEDT
+1174 ILSNLENT

-1194 DVKIDNPLDPDSF
+1194 DVRIDNPLDPDSF

>member
-118 DLMSL
+118 DLTSL
-123 KFKSPGSENIVFP
+123 TFKSPGSGNIVFP

-151 LTKSVTASNL
+151 LTKTVTASNL

-168 NLPVIEGTNY
+168 DLPVIEGTNY

-210 IFIKNSTDNSWDK
+210 IFIKNSTENSWDK

-298 QDGDSAEI
+298 EDGDSAEI

-343 NTLVTCRDYENHIY
+343 NTLVTCRDYENYIY
-357 NMKNGTEDTVSNI
+357 NMKNGTEDAVSNI

-397 KATYSDDS
+397 KATYGSTNN
-405 DENENKFTAYDLA
+405 NEFTAYDLA
-418 LAPLKPVS
+418 LAPLKPVT
-426 SIYDNSTFNAT
+426 SIYDNSTFNDT
-437 FELDSST
+437 FELGLST
-444 KATIEDSLQAEGTVS
+444 KAAIEDSLQADGTVS
-459 CIQHDYIDNTR
+459 CIQHDYVDNTN
-470 NPIVLFKNKFTVNAK
+470 NPIVLFKNKFTINAK

-553 SSYSGDSILDTTL
+553 SSYSGDSELKTDLD
-566 SENAAATDIY
+566 ENTAATDIY

-587 IDFNKDFN
+587 ITFNNDFD

-600 VSAVEYDGITSITS
+600 VSAKEYKKITSITS
-614 EVTIPAGNLAAGY
+614 EVAIPAADLTNGY
-627 TLEENENIQA
+627 TLKENENIQA
-637 LSPSYITTQTVSSYV
+637 LSPSYITTQTISSYIK
-652 RYTVTN
+652 YAITN
-658 NKSGAGNITFSKD
+658 NKANANDITFSKD
-671 VVYKMSDNDWNL
+671 VVYKMSDTDWNL
-683 KFDFARTL
+683 KFDFTRTL
-691 EDGTTNEFSLDSN
+691 DDGTTSEFSLDSN
-704 NAQYFRLNF
+704 NTKYFRLNF
-713 NLTLTGNTPVTGDLQ
+713 NLTLKGNTTKTGDLQ
-728 SSYRVESLKQN
+728 SSYKVESLKQN

-752 NNNENILFKSTDV
+752 NNSENILFKSNDV

-792 KITRQSAGTVV
+792 KITRPTGGTVV

-817 GVSGIP
+817 GVSSIP

-828 RWPSNSDVIAHEMV
+828 TWPQDSGATAHEMV

-854 TVTNPVNNSLQN
+854 DVDNDVDNTLQD

-871 YQNPSEAE
+871 YQNPGEAE

-899 SSPQVL
+899 SSPQIL
-905 GTNQTLTLNWK
+905 GTNQTITLNWK
-916 PTAEADPVSEE
+916 KTADSDPGTVTIPTEANPSSN
-927 IKTGKSIL
+927 SIL

-944 GTGID
+944 GTNID

-962 LNALVFA
+962 LNALVF
-969 DETSELHLKLPY
+969 DDKTSGLQLKLPY
-981 VSKTKIISA
+981 TDTTETIY
-990 GILKENADGNSV
+990 NAA
-1002 DDYTWDTF
+1002 Y
-1010 IQSNSGNYVIQPKD
+1010 Q
-1024 FGSDN
+1024 
-1029 NSDIKN
+1029 
-1035 IATIKTSQNTDP
+1035 
-1047 QTWYIKVN
+1047 
-1055 GNASNNQMYEEVY
+1055 
-1068 SLTLSSDKTA
+1068 LTLESGKIA
-1078 LIKLYVYGANSTDK
+1078 LIKLYVSGASETNSVT
-1092 ITVTKATGD
+1092 ITKTG
-1101 NGNIKDYTTN
+1101 NGNIEDYTTS
-1111 TDGAARIEITSSGV
+1111 TTVSEITSSGV
-1125 YYLLLTGPLT
+1125 YYILLTGPLT
-1135 AIKISVPDIKDI
+1135 DITISIPQVEGI

-1159 EKPVIKE
+1159 KE
-1166 RNTLVRNK
+1166 PDVNVKNK
-1174 ILDNLEDT
+1174 ILSNLEGTD
-1182 GYKFDYTYIVPD
+1182 YKFDYTYIVPD
-1194 DVKIDNPLDPDSF
+1194 DVKIDKPLDPDSF

-1217 TIAQLDLDNSK
+1217 TIAQLDLDKSK

>member
-118 DLMSL
+118 DLTSL
-123 KFKSPGSENIVFP
+123 TFKSPGSENIVFP

-168 NLPVIEGTNY
+168 DLPVIEGTNY

-298 QDGDSAEI
+298 KDGDSAEI

-357 NMKNGTEDTVSNI
+357 NMKNGTEDAVSNI

-397 KATYSDDS
+397 KATYGG
-405 DENENKFTAYDLA
+405 ENENNFTAYDLA

-426 SIYDNSTFNAT
+426 SIYDNNTFNAT

-444 KATIEDSLQAEGTVS
+444 KATLEDSLQAEGTVS

-529 NTIENSDSRI
+529 NTIESSDSRI

-553 SSYSGDSILDTTL
+553 SNYSGDSKLDTAL

-600 VSAVEYDGITSITS
+600 VSAAEYDGITSITS
-614 EVTIPAGNLAAGY
+614 EVTIPKTALADGY
-627 TLEENENIQA
+627 TLKENENIQA
-637 LSPSYITTQTVSSYV
+637 LSPSYITTQTISSYV
-652 RYTVTN
+652 RYAITN

-713 NLTLTGNTPVTGDLQ
+713 DLTLKGNTPTTGDLQ
-728 SSYRVESLKQN
+728 SSYKVESLKQN

-752 NNNENILFKSTDV
+752 NNSENILFKSGDV

-792 KITRQSAGTVV
+792 KITRPEAGTAV
-803 RINKNIPAEQIAES
+803 RINKNIPAEQIAEN

-828 RWPSNSDVIAHEMV
+828 KWPQGSSVTAHEMV

-854 TVTNPVNNSLQN
+854 TVTNPVNNNLKD
-866 CSDLK
+866 CSNLK
-871 YQNPSEAE
+871 YQNPGEAE

-905 GTNQTLTLNWK
+905 GTNQSLKIHYTSTTGTSTTN
-916 PTAEADPVSEE
+916 PVT
-927 IKTGKSIL
+927 ITGKSIL

-944 GTGID
+944 GTDID

-962 LNALVFA
+962 LNALVFE
-969 DETSELHLKLPY
+969 DKTSALEFKLPY
-981 VSKTKIISA
+981 TNKT
-990 GILKENADGNSV
+990 GTVYNAE
-1002 DDYTWDTF
+1002 Y
-1010 IQSNSGNYVIQPKD
+1010 Q
-1024 FGSDN
+1024 
-1029 NSDIKN
+1029 
-1035 IATIKTSQNTDP
+1035 
-1047 QTWYIKVN
+1047 
-1055 GNASNNQMYEEVY
+1055 
-1068 SLTLSSDKTA
+1068 LTLKDSKTA
-1078 LIKLYVYGANSTDK
+1078 LIKLYVSGANSTDK
-1092 ITVTKATGD
+1092 ITVTKAAGD

-1111 TDGAARIEITSSGV
+1111 TNGAARIEITSSGV

-1135 AIKISVPDIKDI
+1135 AITISVPNVTGI

-1159 EKPVIKE
+1159 EKPNINA

-1174 ILDNLEDT
+1174 ILSNLKNT

>member
-118 DLMSL
+118 DLTSL
-123 KFKSPGSENIVFP
+123 TFKSPGSDDTVFP

-151 LTKSVTASNL
+151 LTKAVTSSNL

-168 NLPVIEGTNY
+168 DLPVIEGTNY
-178 AYELNGDTL
+178 TYELNGDTL

-192 LDADLRLYFKEP
+192 LDADLRLYFKES

-210 IFIKNSTDNSWDK
+210 IFIKNATEKSWDK

-298 QDGDSAEI
+298 KGSDGTEI
-306 NLNDYINILN
+306 NLNDYITILN
-316 PDASTNGA
+316 PDASTNGT
-324 DPESLDEAY
+324 DPEDLDEAY
-333 KNYKKIVGTF
+333 KNYKKVVGTF

-357 NMKNGTEDTVSNI
+357 NMKSGTEDAVSNI

-397 KATYSDDS
+397 KATYGS
-405 DENENKFTAYDLA
+405 ENINKFTAYDLA

-459 CIQHDYIDNTR
+459 CIQHDYIDNTS

-529 NTIENSDSRI
+529 STIENSDSRI

-553 SSYSGDSILDTTL
+553 SNYSGDSELDTDL
-566 SENAAATDIY
+566 NENTAATDIY

-587 IDFNKDFN
+587 ITFNNDFN

-600 VSAVEYDGITSITS
+600 VSAAEYNKITSITS
-614 EVTIPAGNLAAGY
+614 NVTIPIRELSAGY
-627 TLEENENIQA
+627 TLKENENIQA
-637 LSPSYITTQTVSSYV
+637 LSPSYITTQTVSSYIK
-652 RYTVTN
+652 YAVTN
-658 NKSGAGNITFSKD
+658 NKSGAEDITFSKD
-671 VVYKMSDNDWNL
+671 VVYKMSDDDWNL
-683 KFDFARTL
+683 KFDFTRTL
-691 EDGTTNEFSLDSN
+691 DDGTTSEFYLDSN
-704 NAQYFRLNF
+704 NTQYFRLNF
-713 NLTLTGNTPVTGDLQ
+713 NLTLNGNTTKTGDLQ
-728 SSYRVESLKQN
+728 SSYKVESLKQN

-752 NNNENILFKSTDV
+752 NNSENILFKSDDV

-792 KITRQSAGTVV
+792 KITRLTSGTVV

-817 GVSGIP
+817 GVSSIP

-828 RWPSNSDVIAHEMV
+828 TWPQDSGVTAHEMV
-842 IYTFGKGTKVTA
+842 IYTFGKGTNITA
-854 TVTNPVNNSLQN
+854 DVDNAVDNTLQD
-866 CSDLK
+866 CSNLK
-871 YQNPSEAE
+871 YQNPGEAE

-905 GTNQTLTLNWK
+905 GTNQTITLNWK
-916 PTAEADPVSEE
+916 KTTETDPGTITIPTEAN
-927 IKTGKSIL
+927 SIL

-944 GTGID
+944 GTDID

-962 LNALVFA
+962 LNALVF
-969 DETSELHLKLPY
+969 DDKTSGLQLTLPY
-981 VSKTKIISA
+981 TNTTGTVY
-990 GILKENADGNSV
+990 NAA
-1002 DDYTWDTF
+1002 Y
-1010 IQSNSGNYVIQPKD
+1010 Q
-1024 FGSDN
+1024 
-1029 NSDIKN
+1029 
-1035 IATIKTSQNTDP
+1035 
-1047 QTWYIKVN
+1047 
-1055 GNASNNQMYEEVY
+1055 
-1068 SLTLSSDKTA
+1068 LTLESGKKA
-1078 LIKLYVYGANSTDK
+1078 LIKLYVSGASETNSVTITKTGTGKIEDYTIEDSTTGNVVSK
-1092 ITVTKATGD
+1092 ITSD
-1101 NGNIKDYTTN
+1101 
-1111 TDGAARIEITSSGV
+1111 GV

-1135 AIKISVPDIKDI
+1135 QISISIPNKIGI

-1159 EKPVIKE
+1159 EEPNVNVK
-1166 RNTLVRNK
+1166 NK
-1174 ILDNLEDT
+1174 ILSNLDKT

-1194 DVKIDNPLDPDSF
+1194 DVKIDKPLDPDSF

-1228 ITIL
+1228 IMIL

>member
-118 DLMSL
+118 DLTSL
-123 KFKSPGSENIVFP
+123 TFKSPGSENIVFP

-168 NLPVIEGTNY
+168 DLPVIEGTNY

-210 IFIKNSTDNSWDK
+210 IFIKNSTDSSWDK

-343 NTLVTCRDYENHIY
+343 NTLVTCRDYENYIY
-357 NMKNGTEDTVSNI
+357 NMKNGTEDAVSNI

-397 KATYSDDS
+397 KATYGDDS

-426 SIYDNSTFNAT
+426 SIYDNNTFNAT

-444 KATIEDSLQAEGTVS
+444 KATLEDSLQAEGTVS

-553 SSYSGDSILDTTL
+553 SSYSGDSKLNTTL

-576 TNMVMRGNTQL
+576 ANMVMRGNTQL

-627 TLEENENIQA
+627 TLKENENIQA
-637 LSPSYITTQTVSSYV
+637 LSPSYITAQTVSSYV

-713 NLTLTGNTPVTGDLQ
+713 NLTLTGNTPTTGDLQ
-728 SSYRVESLKQN
+728 SSYKVESLKQN

-792 KITRQSAGTVV
+792 KITRPTGGTVV

-817 GVSGIP
+817 GVSSIP

-828 RWPSNSDVIAHEMV
+828 TWPQGSSVTAHEMV

-854 TVTNPVNNSLQN
+854 TVTNSVNNTLKD
-866 CSDLK
+866 CSNLK
-871 YQNPSEAE
+871 YQNPGEAE

-899 SSPQVL
+899 SSPQLL
-905 GTNQTLTLNWK
+905 GTNQTIILSWK
-916 PTAEADPVSEE
+916 PTAEADPVSQE

-944 GTGID
+944 GTDID

-962 LNALVFA
+962 LNALVFD
-969 DETSELHLKLPY
+969 DETSGLHLKLPY

-990 GILKENADGNSV
+990 GILKENAKGNSV
-1002 DDYTWDTF
+1002 NDYTWDTF
-1010 IQSNSGNYVIQPKD
+1010 IQSNSGNYFIQPKD

-1029 NSDIKN
+1029 NSNIKN

-1068 SLTLSSDKTA
+1068 SLTLGSGKTA
-1078 LIKLYVYGANSTDK
+1078 LIKLYVSGASSTNK
-1092 ITVTKATGD
+1092 VTVTKTGS
-1101 NGNIKDYTTN
+1101 GSIKDYTTGTPLAN
-1111 TDGAARIEITSSGV
+1111 NEIASNGV

-1135 AIKISVPDIKDI
+1135 TIKISVPDIKDI

-1159 EKPVIKE
+1159 EKPDINA

-1174 ILDNLEDT
+1174 ILSNLTNTD
-1182 GYKFDYTYIVPD
+1182 YKFDYTYIVPD
-1194 DVKIDNPLDPDSF
+1194 DVRIDNPLDPDSF

>member
-118 DLMSL
+118 DLTSL
-123 KFKSPGSENIVFP
+123 TFKSPGSENIVFP

-168 NLPVIEGTNY
+168 DLPVIEGTNY

-210 IFIKNSTDNSWDK
+210 IFIKNSTDSSWDK

-298 QDGDSAEI
+298 QGGDSAEI

-343 NTLVTCRDYENHIY
+343 NTLVTCRDYENYIY
-357 NMKNGTEDTVSNI
+357 NMKNGTEDAVSNV

-397 KATYSDDS
+397 KATYGDDS

-426 SIYDNSTFNAT
+426 SIYDNNTFNAT

-444 KATIEDSLQAEGTVS
+444 KATLEDSLQAEGTVS

-553 SSYSGDSILDTTL
+553 SSYSGDSKLNTTL

-576 TNMVMRGNTQL
+576 ANMVMRGNTQL

-600 VSAVEYDGITSITS
+600 VSAVEYDRITSITS
-614 EVTIPAGNLAAGY
+614 EVTIPKTALADGY
-627 TLEENENIQA
+627 TLKENENIQA
-637 LSPSYITTQTVSSYV
+637 LSPSYITTQTISSYIK
-652 RYTVTN
+652 YEIKNTIA
-658 NKSGAGNITFSKD
+658 GAKDITFSKD
-671 VVYKMSDNDWNL
+671 TPYSMSGDNWNL
-683 KFDFARTL
+683 KFDFTRTL
-691 EDGTTNEFSLDSN
+691 EDGTTSEFSLDSN
-704 NAQYFRLNF
+704 NTQAFRLNF
-713 NLTLTGNTPVTGDLQ
+713 DLTLKGNTTKTGDLQ

-752 NNNENILFKSTDV
+752 NNKDNILFNSKET

-792 KITRQSAGTVV
+792 KITRPEAGTVV

-817 GVSGIP
+817 GVSSIP

-828 RWPSNSDVIAHEMV
+828 KWPQGSSVTAHEMV

-854 TVTNPVNNSLQN
+854 TVTNPVNNNLKA
-866 CSDLK
+866 CSNLK
-871 YQNPSEAE
+871 YQNPGEAE

-899 SSPQVL
+899 SSPQIL
-905 GTNQTLTLNWK
+905 GTNQTITLNWK
-916 PTAEADPVSEE
+916 KTADSDPGTVTIPTEGNPSS
-927 IKTGKSIL
+927 KSIL

-944 GTGID
+944 GTDID

-962 LNALVFA
+962 LNALVFE
-969 DETSELHLKLPY
+969 DKTSALEFKLPY
-981 VSKTKIISA
+981 TNKT
-990 GILKENADGNSV
+990 GTVYTAD
-1002 DDYTWDTF
+1002 Y
-1010 IQSNSGNYVIQPKD
+1010 Q
-1024 FGSDN
+1024 
-1029 NSDIKN
+1029 
-1035 IATIKTSQNTDP
+1035 
-1047 QTWYIKVN
+1047 
-1055 GNASNNQMYEEVY
+1055 
-1068 SLTLSSDKTA
+1068 LTLEDSKTA
-1078 LIKLYVYGANSTDK
+1078 LIKLYVSGASSTNK
-1092 ITVTKATGD
+1092 VTVTKTG
-1101 NGNIKDYTTN
+1101 NGSIKDYTTGTPLAN
-1111 TDGAARIEITSSGV
+1111 NEITSDGV
-1125 YYLLLTGPLT
+1125 YYLLLTGPLFT
-1135 AIKISVPDIKDI
+1135 ITISIPDIKDI

-1159 EKPVIKE
+1159 EKPDITA

-1174 ILDNLEDT
+1174 ILSNLTNTD
-1182 GYKFDYTYIVPD
+1182 YKFDYTYIVPD
-1194 DVKIDNPLDPDSF
+1194 DVRIDNPLDPDSF

>member
-118 DLMSL
+118 DLTSL
-123 KFKSPGSENIVFP
+123 TFKSPGSENIIFP

-168 NLPVIEGTNY
+168 DLPVIEGTNY

-210 IFIKNSTDNSWDK
+210 IFIKNSTDSSWDK

-298 QDGDSAEI
+298 KDGDSAEI

-357 NMKNGTEDTVSNI
+357 NMKNGTEDAVSNI

-397 KATYSDDS
+397 KATYGS
-405 DENENKFTAYDLA
+405 ENENKFTAYDLA

-426 SIYDNSTFNAT
+426 SIYDNSTFDAT

-444 KATIEDSLQAEGTVS
+444 KAVIEDSLQAEGTVS

-553 SSYSGDSILDTTL
+553 SSYSGDSMLDATL

-600 VSAVEYDGITSITS
+600 VSAAEYDGITSITS

-637 LSPSYITTQTVSSYV
+637 LSPSYITTQTISSYV
-652 RYTVTN
+652 RYAITN

-713 NLTLTGNTPVTGDLQ
+713 NLTLTGNTPTTGDLQ
-728 SSYRVESLKQN
+728 SSYKVESLKQN

-752 NNNENILFKSTDV
+752 NNSENILFKSDDV

-792 KITRQSAGTVV
+792 KITRPQAGAVV

-817 GVSGIP
+817 GVSSIP

-828 RWPSNSDVIAHEMV
+828 TWPQGSSVTAHEMV

-854 TVTNPVNNSLQN
+854 TVTNPVNNNLKD

-871 YQNPSEAE
+871 YQNPGEAE

-899 SSPQVL
+899 SSPQIL
-905 GTNQTLTLNWK
+905 GTNQTITLNWK
-916 PTAEADPVSEE
+916 KTADSDPGTVTIPTEANPSSN
-927 IKTGKSIL
+927 SIL

-944 GTGID
+944 GTDID

-962 LNALVFA
+962 LNALVFE
-969 DETSELHLKLPY
+969 DKTSALEFKLPY
-981 VSKTKIISA
+981 TNEA
-990 GILKENADGNSV
+990 GTV
-1002 DDYTWDTF
+1002 YTTAEY
-1010 IQSNSGNYVIQPKD
+1010 Q
-1024 FGSDN
+1024 
-1029 NSDIKN
+1029 
-1035 IATIKTSQNTDP
+1035 
-1047 QTWYIKVN
+1047 
-1055 GNASNNQMYEEVY
+1055 
-1068 SLTLSSDKTA
+1068 LTLKDSKTA
-1078 LIKLYVYGANSTDK
+1078 LIKLYVSGANSDK
-1092 ITVTKATGD
+1092 PVIITKIAGD
-1101 NGNIKDYTTN
+1101 GNIKDYAPDIASTDTIDTTDTAEIN
-1111 TDGAARIEITSSGV
+1111 ITSSGV

-1135 AIKISVPDIKDI
+1135 TIKISIPNVTGI

-1159 EKPVIKE
+1159 KE
-1166 RNTLVRNK
+1166 PDINVKNK
-1174 ILDNLEDT
+1174 ILSNLENT
-1182 GYKFDYTYIVPD
+1182 GYRFDYTYIVPD

>member
-118 DLMSL
+118 NLTSL
-123 KFKSPGSENIVFP
+123 TFKSPGSENIVFP

-178 AYELNGDTL
+178 AYELNGDKL

-210 IFIKNSTDNSWDK
+210 IFIKNSTDSSWDK

-298 QDGDSAEI
+298 QGGDSAEI

-357 NMKNGTEDTVSNI
+357 NMKNGTEDAVSNI

-397 KATYSDDS
+397 KATYGSTNN
-405 DENENKFTAYDLA
+405 NEFTAYDLA

-426 SIYDNSTFNAT
+426 SIYDNNTFNAT
-437 FELDSST
+437 FKLDSST
-444 KATIEDSLQAEGTVS
+444 KATLEDSLQAGGTVS
-459 CIQHDYIDNTR
+459 CIQHDYIDNTK

-553 SSYSGDSILDTTL
+553 SSYSGDSILDTAL

-576 TNMVMRGNTQL
+576 ANMVMRGNTQL

-600 VSAVEYDGITSITS
+600 VSAAEYDGITSITS
-614 EVTIPAGNLAAGY
+614 EVTIPVGNLADGY
-627 TLEENENIQA
+627 TLKENENIQA

-652 RYTVTN
+652 RYEIKNTIA
-658 NKSGAGNITFSKD
+658 GAKDITFSKD

-713 NLTLTGNTPVTGDLQ
+713 DLKLTGNTPAKGDLQ
-728 SSYRVESLKQN
+728 SSYKVESLKQN

-752 NNNENILFKSTDV
+752 NNSENILFKSGDV

-792 KITRQSAGTVV
+792 KITRPQKGAVV

-817 GVSGIP
+817 GVSSIP

-828 RWPSNSDVIAHEMV
+828 TWPSNSDVIAHEMV

-854 TVTNPVNNSLQN
+854 TVTNPVNNNLKD
-866 CSDLK
+866 CSNLK
-871 YQNPSEAE
+871 YQNPGEAE

-899 SSPQVL
+899 SSPQLL
-905 GTNQTLTLNWK
+905 GTNQTITLNWK
-916 PTAEADPVSEE
+916 KMADSDPGTVTIPTEANPSS
-927 IKTGKSIL
+927 KSIL

-944 GTGID
+944 GTNID

-962 LNALVFA
+962 LNALVF
-969 DETSELHLKLPY
+969 DDKTSELQLKLPHGNVY
-981 VSKTKIISA
+981 
-990 GILKENADGNSV
+990 NA
-1002 DDYTWDTF
+1002 
-1010 IQSNSGNYVIQPKD
+1010 NYP
-1024 FGSDN
+1024 
-1029 NSDIKN
+1029 
-1035 IATIKTSQNTDP
+1035 
-1047 QTWYIKVN
+1047 
-1055 GNASNNQMYEEVY
+1055 
-1068 SLTLSSDKTA
+1068 LTLKSDETA
-1078 LIKLYVYGANSTDK
+1078 LIKLYVSGASNTNK
-1092 ITVTKATGD
+1092 ITVTKTG
-1101 NGNIKDYTTN
+1101 NGSIKDYTTGQDFSEDN
-1111 TDGAARIEITSSGV
+1111 EIKSSGV
-1125 YYLLLTGPLT
+1125 YYLLLTGPLST
-1135 AIKISVPDIKDI
+1135 ITISIPNVSGI

-1159 EKPVIKE
+1159 EKPDITA

-1174 ILDNLEDT
+1174 IRSNLTNTD
-1182 GYKFDYTYIVPD
+1182 YKFDYTYIVPD

-1207 WSSNHYCSKF
+1207 WSSNHYCSRF

>member
-118 DLMSL
+118 DLTSL

-168 NLPVIEGTNY
+168 DLPVIEGTNY

-210 IFIKNSTDNSWDK
+210 IFIKNSTESSWDK

-298 QDGDSAEI
+298 EDGDSAEI

-357 NMKNGTEDTVSNI
+357 NMKNGTEDAVSNI

-397 KATYSDDS
+397 KATYGNTTNT
-405 DENENKFTAYDLA
+405 NEFTAYDLA

-426 SIYDNSTFNAT
+426 SIYDNNTFNAT

-444 KATIEDSLQAEGTVS
+444 KATLEDSLQAEGTVS
-459 CIQHDYIDNTR
+459 CIQHDYIDNTK

-553 SSYSGDSILDTTL
+553 SSYSGDSKLNTTL

-576 TNMVMRGNTQL
+576 ANMVMRGNTQL

-614 EVTIPAGNLAAGY
+614 EVTIPKTTLAGGY
-627 TLEENENIQA
+627 TLKENENIQA
-637 LSPSYITTQTVSSYV
+637 LSPSYITTQTISSYIK
-652 RYTVTN
+652 YEIKNTIASA
-658 NKSGAGNITFSKD
+658 KDITFSKD
-671 VVYKMSDNDWNL
+671 VVYKMSDTDWNL
-683 KFDFARTL
+683 KFDFTRTL
-691 EDGTTNEFSLDSN
+691 EDGTTSGFSLDSN

-713 NLTLTGNTPVTGDLQ
+713 DLALKGNTTKTGDLQ
-728 SSYRVESLKQN
+728 SSYKVESLKQN

-752 NNNENILFKSTDV
+752 NNSENILFKSGDV

-828 RWPSNSDVIAHEMV
+828 TWPQGSSVTAHEMV

-854 TVTNPVNNSLQN
+854 TVTNPVNNTLKA
-866 CSDLK
+866 CSNLK
-871 YQNPSEAE
+871 YQNPGEAE

-905 GTNQTLTLNWK
+905 GTNQTITLNWK
-916 PTAEADPVSEE
+916 KTADSDPGTVTIPTEANPSS
-927 IKTGKSIL
+927 KSIL

-962 LNALVFA
+962 LNALVFE
-969 DETSELHLKLPY
+969 DKTSALEFKLPY
-981 VSKTKIISA
+981 TNKT
-990 GILKENADGNSV
+990 GTVYNAA
-1002 DDYTWDTF
+1002 Y
-1010 IQSNSGNYVIQPKD
+1010 Q
-1024 FGSDN
+1024 
-1029 NSDIKN
+1029 
-1035 IATIKTSQNTDP
+1035 
-1047 QTWYIKVN
+1047 
-1055 GNASNNQMYEEVY
+1055 
-1068 SLTLSSDKTA
+1068 LTLESGKTA
-1078 LIKLYVYGANSTDK
+1078 LIKLYVSGASSTNK
-1092 ITVTKATGD
+1092 VTVTKTG
-1101 NGNIKDYTTN
+1101 NGNIKDYITGMSLVDN
-1111 TDGAARIEITSSGV
+1111 EITSDGV
-1125 YYLLLTGPLT
+1125 YYLLLTGPLFT
-1135 AIKISVPDIKDI
+1135 ITISIPNVTDI

-1159 EKPVIKE
+1159 EKPDINA

-1174 ILDNLEDT
+1174 ILSNLTNTD
-1182 GYKFDYTYIVPD
+1182 YKFDYTYIVPD
-1194 DVKIDNPLDPDSF
+1194 DVRIDNPLDPDSF

>member
-118 DLMSL
+118 NLTSL
-123 KFKSPGSENIVFP
+123 TFKSPGSENIVFP

-178 AYELNGDTL
+178 AYELNGDKL

-210 IFIKNSTDNSWDK
+210 IFIKNSTDSSWDK

-298 QDGDSAEI
+298 QGGDSAEI

-357 NMKNGTEDTVSNI
+357 NMKNGTEDAVSNI

-397 KATYSDDS
+397 KATYGSTNN
-405 DENENKFTAYDLA
+405 NEFTAYDLA

-426 SIYDNSTFNAT
+426 SIYDNNTFNAT

-444 KATIEDSLQAEGTVS
+444 KATIEDSLQAGGTVS
-459 CIQHDYIDNTR
+459 CIQHDYIDNTK

-553 SSYSGDSILDTTL
+553 SSYSGDSMLGTTL

-713 NLTLTGNTPVTGDLQ
+713 NLTLTGNTPTTGDLQ
-728 SSYRVESLKQN
+728 SSYKVESLKQN

-752 NNNENILFKSTDV
+752 NNSENILFKSTDV

-792 KITRQSAGTVV
+792 KITRPEAGTAV

-817 GVSGIP
+817 GVSSIP

-828 RWPSNSDVIAHEMV
+828 TWPQGSSVTAHEMV

-854 TVTNPVNNSLQN
+854 TVTNPVNNTLKA
-866 CSDLK
+866 CSNLK
-871 YQNPSEAE
+871 YQNPGEAE

-905 GTNQTLTLNWK
+905 GTNQTITLSWK
-916 PTAEADPVSEE
+916 STAEDNPSSAE

-962 LNALVFA
+962 LNALVFE
-969 DETSELHLKLPY
+969 DKTSALEFKLPY
-981 VSKTKIISA
+981 TNKT
-990 GILKENADGNSV
+990 GTVYNAA
-1002 DDYTWDTF
+1002 Y
-1010 IQSNSGNYVIQPKD
+1010 Q
-1024 FGSDN
+1024 
-1029 NSDIKN
+1029 
-1035 IATIKTSQNTDP
+1035 
-1047 QTWYIKVN
+1047 
-1055 GNASNNQMYEEVY
+1055 
-1068 SLTLSSDKTA
+1068 LTLESGKTA
-1078 LIKLYVYGANSTDK
+1078 LIKLYVSGASSTNK
-1092 ITVTKATGD
+1092 ITVTKTG
-1101 NGNIKDYTTN
+1101 NGSIKDYTTGTPLAN
-1111 TDGAARIEITSSGV
+1111 NEITSSGV
-1125 YYLLLTGPLT
+1125 YYLLLTGPLST
-1135 AIKISVPDIKDI
+1135 INIVVPNVTGI

-1159 EKPVIKE
+1159 EKPDVNV

-1174 ILDNLEDT
+1174 IQSKLTNT

-1194 DVKIDNPLDPDSF
+1194 DVKIDDPLDPDSF

>member
-118 DLMSL
+118 DLTSL
-123 KFKSPGSENIVFP
+123 TFKSPGSENIVFP

-168 NLPVIEGTNY
+168 DLPVIEGTNY
-178 AYELNGDTL
+178 AYELNGDKL

-210 IFIKNSTDNSWDK
+210 IFIKNSTDSSWDK

-298 QDGDSAEI
+298 QDSDSAEI

-343 NTLVTCRDYENHIY
+343 NTLVTCRDYENYIY
-357 NMKNGTEDTVSNI
+357 NMKNGTEDAVSNI

-397 KATYSDDS
+397 KATYGDK
-405 DENENKFTAYDLA
+405 NENKFTAYDLA

-426 SIYDNSTFNAT
+426 SIYDNSTFDAT

-444 KATIEDSLQAEGTVS
+444 KATLEDSLQAEGTVS

-553 SSYSGDSILDTTL
+553 SSYSGDSKLNTTL

-576 TNMVMRGNTQL
+576 ANMVMRGNTQL

-614 EVTIPAGNLAAGY
+614 EVTIPASNLAAGY
-627 TLEENENIQA
+627 TLKENENIQA
-637 LSPSYITTQTVSSYV
+637 LSPSYITEQTVSSYV
-652 RYTVTN
+652 RYAVTN
-658 NKSGAGNITFSKD
+658 NKSGARNITFSKD
-671 VVYKMSDNDWNL
+671 VVYKMSDTDWNL

-713 NLTLTGNTPVTGDLQ
+713 NLTLTGNTPTTGDLQ
-728 SSYRVESLKQN
+728 SSYKVESLKQN

-752 NNNENILFKSTDV
+752 NNSENILFKSTDV

-828 RWPSNSDVIAHEMV
+828 TWPQGSSVTAHEMV

-854 TVTNPVNNSLQN
+854 TVTNPVNNNLKA
-866 CSDLK
+866 CSNLK
-871 YQNPSEAE
+871 YQNPGEAE

-899 SSPQVL
+899 SAPQVL
-905 GTNQTLTLNWK
+905 GTNQTITLNWK
-916 PTAEADPVSEE
+916 KTADSDPGTVTIPTEANPSS
-927 IKTGKSIL
+927 KSIL

-962 LNALVFA
+962 LNALVFE
-969 DETSELHLKLPY
+969 DKTSALEFKLPY
-981 VSKTKIISA
+981 TNKT
-990 GILKENADGNSV
+990 GTVYNAD
-1002 DDYTWDTF
+1002 Y
-1010 IQSNSGNYVIQPKD
+1010 Q
-1024 FGSDN
+1024 
-1029 NSDIKN
+1029 
-1035 IATIKTSQNTDP
+1035 
-1047 QTWYIKVN
+1047 
-1055 GNASNNQMYEEVY
+1055 
-1068 SLTLSSDKTA
+1068 LTLKDNKTA
-1078 LIKLYVYGANSTDK
+1078 LIKLYVSGASSTNK
-1092 ITVTKATGD
+1092 VTVTKTG
-1101 NGNIKDYTTN
+1101 NGSIKDYTTGTPLAN
-1111 TDGAARIEITSSGV
+1111 NEITSDGV
-1125 YYLLLTGPLT
+1125 YYLLLTGPLST
-1135 AIKISVPDIKDI
+1135 ITVSIPNVTGI

-1159 EKPVIKE
+1159 EKPDITA

-1174 ILDNLEDT
+1174 IRSNLEDT

-1194 DVKIDNPLDPDSF
+1194 DVRIDNPLDPDSF

>member
-118 DLMSL
+118 DLTSL
-123 KFKSPGSENIVFP
+123 TFKSPGSENIVFP

-168 NLPVIEGTNY
+168 DLPVIEGTNY

-210 IFIKNSTDNSWDK
+210 IFIKNSTETSWDK

-270 QYVISSGVKGNV
+270 QYIISSGVKGNV

-298 QDGDSAEI
+298 KDGDSAEI

-343 NTLVTCRDYENHIY
+343 NTLVTCRDYENYIY
-357 NMKNGTEDTVSNI
+357 NMKNSTEDAVSNI

-384 QLDEDGVNKKQFV
+384 QLDEGGVNKKQFV
-397 KATYSDDS
+397 KATYGNTTNTK
-405 DENENKFTAYDLA
+405 EFTAYDLA

-426 SIYDNSTFNAT
+426 SIYDNSTFDAT

-459 CIQHDYIDNTR
+459 CIQHDYIDNTK

-553 SSYSGDSILDTTL
+553 SSYSGDSILNTTL

-576 TNMVMRGNTQL
+576 ANMVMRGNTQL

-614 EVTIPAGNLAAGY
+614 EVTIPKTTLAGGY
-627 TLEENENIQA
+627 TLKENENIQA
-637 LSPSYITTQTVSSYV
+637 LSPSYITTQTISSYIK
-652 RYTVTN
+652 YEIKNTIA
-658 NKSGAGNITFSKD
+658 GAKDITFSKD
-671 VVYKMSDNDWNL
+671 VVYKMSDTDWNL
-683 KFDFARTL
+683 KFDFTRTL
-691 EDGTTNEFSLDSN
+691 EDGTTSGFSLDSN

-713 NLTLTGNTPVTGDLQ
+713 DLALKGNTTKTGDLQ
-728 SSYRVESLKQN
+728 SSYKVESLKQN

-752 NNNENILFKSTDV
+752 NNKDNILFNSKET

-792 KITRQSAGTVV
+792 KITRQNTGTVV

-817 GVSGIP
+817 GVSSIP

-828 RWPSNSDVIAHEMV
+828 TWPQGSSVTAHEMV

-854 TVTNPVNNSLQN
+854 TVTNSVNNTLKD
-866 CSDLK
+866 CSNLK
-871 YQNPSEAE
+871 YQNPGEAE

-899 SSPQVL
+899 SSPQLL
-905 GTNQTLTLNWK
+905 GTNQTITLNWK
-916 PTAEADPVSEE
+916 KTADSDPGTVTIPTGANPSS
-927 IKTGKSIL
+927 KSIL

-962 LNALVFA
+962 LNALVFE
-969 DETSELHLKLPY
+969 DKTSALEFKLPY
-981 VSKTKIISA
+981 TNKT
-990 GILKENADGNSV
+990 GTVYNAA
-1002 DDYTWDTF
+1002 Y
-1010 IQSNSGNYVIQPKD
+1010 Q
-1024 FGSDN
+1024 
-1029 NSDIKN
+1029 
-1035 IATIKTSQNTDP
+1035 
-1047 QTWYIKVN
+1047 
-1055 GNASNNQMYEEVY
+1055 
-1068 SLTLSSDKTA
+1068 LTLESGKTA
-1078 LIKLYVYGANSTDK
+1078 LIKLYVSGASSTNK
-1092 ITVTKATGD
+1092 VTVTKTG
-1101 NGNIKDYTTN
+1101 NGNIKDYITGMPLVDN
-1111 TDGAARIEITSSGV
+1111 EITSDGV
-1125 YYLLLTGPLT
+1125 YYLLLTGPLFT
-1135 AIKISVPDIKDI
+1135 ITISIPNVTDI

-1159 EKPVIKE
+1159 EKPDINA

-1174 ILDNLEDT
+1174 ILSNLTNTD
-1182 GYKFDYTYIVPD
+1182 YKFDYTYIVPD
-1194 DVKIDNPLDPDSF
+1194 DVRIDNPLDPDSF

-1217 TIAQLDLDNSK
+1217 TIAQLDLDKSK

>member
-118 DLMSL
+118 DLTSL
-123 KFKSPGSENIVFP
+123 KFKSPGSENIIFP

-210 IFIKNSTDNSWDK
+210 IFIKNSTETSWDK

-298 QDGDSAEI
+298 KDGDSAEI

-343 NTLVTCRDYENHIY
+343 NTLVTCRDYENYIY
-357 NMKNGTEDTVSNI
+357 NMKNSTEDAVSNI

-397 KATYSDDS
+397 KATYGGTTNTK
-405 DENENKFTAYDLA
+405 EFTAYDLA

-426 SIYDNSTFNAT
+426 SIYDNNTFNAT

-444 KATIEDSLQAEGTVS
+444 KATLEDSLQAEGTVS

-529 NTIENSDSRI
+529 STIENSDSRI

-553 SSYSGDSILDTTL
+553 SSYSGDSKLNTTL

-600 VSAVEYDGITSITS
+600 VSAAEYDRITSITS

-627 TLEENENIQA
+627 TLKENENIQV
-637 LSPSYITTQTVSSYV
+637 LSPSYITTQTISSYIK
-652 RYTVTN
+652 YEIKNTIA
-658 NKSGAGNITFSKD
+658 GAKDITFSKD
-671 VVYKMSDNDWNL
+671 VVYKMSDTDWNL
-683 KFDFARTL
+683 KFDFTRTL
-691 EDGTTNEFSLDSN
+691 DDGTISKFSLDSN

-713 NLTLTGNTPVTGDLQ
+713 DLTLKGNTTKTGDLQ
-728 SSYRVESLKQN
+728 SSYKVESLKQN

-752 NNNENILFKSTDV
+752 NNSENILFKSGDV

-792 KITRQSAGTVV
+792 KITRPQAEADMIV

-828 RWPSNSDVIAHEMV
+828 KWPQGSSVTAHEMV

-854 TVTNPVNNSLQN
+854 TVTNPVNNTLQD

-871 YQNPSEAE
+871 YQNPGEAE

-905 GTNQTLTLNWK
+905 GTNQNLKIHYTSTTGTSTTN
-916 PTAEADPVSEE
+916 PVT
-927 IKTGKSIL
+927 ITGKSIL

-944 GTGID
+944 GTDID

-962 LNALVFA
+962 LNALVFE
-969 DETSELHLKLPY
+969 DKTSKLQPKLPY
-981 VSKTKIISA
+981 GTVY
-990 GILKENADGNSV
+990 NAD
-1002 DDYTWDTF
+1002 Y
-1010 IQSNSGNYVIQPKD
+1010 Q
-1024 FGSDN
+1024 
-1029 NSDIKN
+1029 
-1035 IATIKTSQNTDP
+1035 
-1047 QTWYIKVN
+1047 
-1055 GNASNNQMYEEVY
+1055 
-1068 SLTLSSDKTA
+1068 LTLESGKTA
-1078 LIKLYVYGANSTDK
+1078 LIKLYVSGASNANK
-1092 ITVTKATGD
+1092 VTVTKTAGS
-1101 NGNIKDYTTN
+1101 GNIKDYTTN
-1111 TDGAARIEITSSGV
+1111 TAGAAEINITSSGV

-1135 AIKISVPDIKDI
+1135 AIKISVPNVTGI

-1159 EKPVIKE
+1159 DEPDINVK
-1166 RNTLVRNK
+1166 NK
-1174 ILDNLEDT
+1174 ILSNLKNT

>member
-118 DLMSL
+118 DLTSL
-123 KFKSPGSENIVFP
+123 TFKSPGSENIVFP

-168 NLPVIEGTNY
+168 DLPVIEGTNY
-178 AYELNGDTL
+178 AYELNGDKL

-210 IFIKNSTDNSWDK
+210 IFIKNSTESSWDK

-298 QDGDSAEI
+298 DSDSTEI

-324 DPESLDEAY
+324 DPEDLDEAY
-333 KNYKKIVGTF
+333 KNYKKVVGTF
-343 NTLVTCRDYENHIY
+343 NTLVTCRDYENYIY
-357 NMKNGTEDTVSNI
+357 NMKNGTEDAVSNI

-397 KATYSDDS
+397 KANYGNTNN
-405 DENENKFTAYDLA
+405 NEFTAYDLA

-426 SIYDNSTFNAT
+426 SIYDNNTFNAT

-553 SSYSGDSILDTTL
+553 SSYSGDSLLDTTL
-566 SENAAATDIY
+566 SGNAAATDIY

-600 VSAVEYDGITSITS
+600 VSAAEYDGITSITS
-614 EVTIPAGNLAAGY
+614 EVTIPASNLAAGY
-627 TLEENENIQA
+627 TLKENENIQA
-637 LSPSYITTQTVSSYV
+637 LSPSYITTQTISSYV
-652 RYTVTN
+652 KYTITN

-713 NLTLTGNTPVTGDLQ
+713 NLTLTGNTPTTGDLQ
-728 SSYRVESLKQN
+728 SSYKVESLKQN

-792 KITRQSAGTVV
+792 KITRPQEGAVV

-828 RWPSNSDVIAHEMV
+828 TWPSNSGVTAHEMI

-854 TVTNPVNNSLQN
+854 TVTNPVNNNLQN
-866 CSDLK
+866 CSNLK
-871 YQNPSEAE
+871 YQNPGEAE

-905 GTNQTLTLNWK
+905 GTNQSLTIGYTSTTGTSTTN
-916 PTAEADPVSEE
+916 PVT
-927 IKTGKSIL
+927 ITGKSIL

-949 TSVLDLEGNVNYS
+949 TSVLDLEGNVDYS
-962 LNALVFA
+962 LNALVFE
-969 DETSELHLKLPY
+969 DKTSELQLKLPY
-981 VSKTKIISA
+981 GTVY
-990 GILKENADGNSV
+990 NAD
-1002 DDYTWDTF
+1002 Y
-1010 IQSNSGNYVIQPKD
+1010 Q
-1024 FGSDN
+1024 
-1029 NSDIKN
+1029 
-1035 IATIKTSQNTDP
+1035 
-1047 QTWYIKVN
+1047 
-1055 GNASNNQMYEEVY
+1055 
-1068 SLTLSSDKTA
+1068 LTLEGGKTA
-1078 LIKLYVYGANSTDK
+1078 LIKLYVSGASSTNK
-1092 ITVTKATGD
+1092 ITVTKTG
-1101 NGNIKDYTTN
+1101 NGNIKDYTTGTPLVN
-1111 TDGAARIEITSSGV
+1111 NEITSDGV
-1125 YYLLLTGPLT
+1125 YYLLLTGPLST
-1135 AIKISVPDIKDI
+1135 ITVSIPNVTGI

-1159 EKPVIKE
+1159 EKPNITA

-1174 ILDNLEDT
+1174 ILSNLENT

-1194 DVKIDNPLDPDSF
+1194 DVRIDNPLDPDSF

>member
-118 DLMSL
+118 DLTSL
-123 KFKSPGSENIVFP
+123 TFKSPGSENIVFP

-151 LTKSVTASNL
+151 LTKSVIANNL

-168 NLPVIEGTNY
+168 DLPVIEGTNY

-210 IFIKNSTDNSWDK
+210 IFIKNSTDSSWDK

-298 QDGDSAEI
+298 KDGDSAEI

-357 NMKNGTEDTVSNI
+357 NMKNGTEDAVSNI

-397 KATYSDDS
+397 KATYGNK
-405 DENENKFTAYDLA
+405 NENKFTAYDLA

-426 SIYDNSTFNAT
+426 SIYDNSTFDAT

-444 KATIEDSLQAEGTVS
+444 KAVIEDSLQAEGTVS
-459 CIQHDYIDNTR
+459 CIQHDYIDNTH

-553 SSYSGDSILDTTL
+553 SSYSGDSKLNTTL

-576 TNMVMRGNTQL
+576 ANMVMKGNTQL

-600 VSAVEYDGITSITS
+600 VSAAEYDGITSITS

-627 TLEENENIQA
+627 TLKENENIQA

-652 RYTVTN
+652 RYAVTN
-658 NKSGAGNITFSKD
+658 NKSGAGNVTFSKD

-713 NLTLTGNTPVTGDLQ
+713 NLTLTGNTPATGDLQ
-728 SSYRVESLKQN
+728 SSYKVESLKQN

-752 NNNENILFKSTDV
+752 NNKDNILFNSKET

-792 KITRQSAGTVV
+792 KITRPTGGTVV

-817 GVSGIP
+817 GVSSIP

-828 RWPSNSDVIAHEMV
+828 TWPQSSSVTAHEMV

-854 TVTNPVNNSLQN
+854 TVTNSVNNTLKD
-866 CSDLK
+866 CSNLK
-871 YQNPSEAE
+871 YRNPGEAE

-899 SSPQVL
+899 SSPQIL
-905 GTNQTLTLNWK
+905 GTNQTITLNWK
-916 PTAEADPVSEE
+916 KTADSDPGTVTIPTKANPSSN
-927 IKTGKSIL
+927 SIL

-949 TSVLDLEGNVNYS
+949 TSVLDLEGNVSYS
-962 LNALVFA
+962 LNALVFD
-969 DETSELHLKLPY
+969 DETSNLHLKLPY
-981 VSKTKIISA
+981 GTVY
-990 GILKENADGNSV
+990 NAD
-1002 DDYTWDTF
+1002 Y
-1010 IQSNSGNYVIQPKD
+1010 Q
-1024 FGSDN
+1024 
-1029 NSDIKN
+1029 
-1035 IATIKTSQNTDP
+1035 
-1047 QTWYIKVN
+1047 
-1055 GNASNNQMYEEVY
+1055 
-1068 SLTLSSDKTA
+1068 LTLESGKTA
-1078 LIKLYVYGANSTDK
+1078 LIKLYVYGASSTNK
-1092 ITVTKATGD
+1092 VTVTKTGS
-1101 NGNIKDYTTN
+1101 GSIKDYTTGTPLVN
-1111 TDGAARIEITSSGV
+1111 NEITSNGV

-1135 AIKISVPDIKDI
+1135 AIKISIPNVPGI
-1147 STTLDRTLYRFD
+1147 STTLDRTLYKFD
-1159 EKPVIKE
+1159 EKPAIKV

-1174 ILDNLEDT
+1174 IQSNLENT

>member
-161 AKGIPQT
+161 VKGIPQT
-168 NLPVIEGTNY
+168 DLPVIEGTNY

-210 IFIKNSTDNSWDK
+210 IFIKNSTDSSWDK

-298 QDGDSAEI
+298 KDGDSAEI

-357 NMKNGTEDTVSNI
+357 NMKNGTEDAVSNI

-397 KATYSDDS
+397 KATYGS
-405 DENENKFTAYDLA
+405 ENKNKFTAYDLA

-426 SIYDNSTFNAT
+426 SIYDNNTFDAT

-444 KATIEDSLQAEGTVS
+444 KATLEDSLQAEDTVS

-553 SSYSGDSILDTTL
+553 SSYSGDSELKED
-566 SENAAATDIY
+566 TDIY

-600 VSAVEYDGITSITS
+600 VSAAEYDRITSITS
-614 EVTIPAGNLAAGY
+614 EVTIPADNLAAGY
-627 TLEENENIQA
+627 TLKENENIQA
-637 LSPSYITTQTVSSYV
+637 LSPSYITTQTVSSYIK
-652 RYTVTN
+652 YAITN
-658 NKSGAGNITFSKD
+658 NKASANDITFSKD
-671 VVYKMSDNDWNL
+671 VVYKMSDTDWNL
-683 KFDFARTL
+683 KFDFTRTL
-691 EDGTTNEFSLDSN
+691 DDSTTSEFSLDSN
-704 NAQYFRLNF
+704 NTQYFRLNF
-713 NLTLTGNTPVTGDLQ
+713 NLTLKGNTTKTGDLQ
-728 SSYRVESLKQN
+728 SSYKVESLKQN

-752 NNNENILFKSTDV
+752 NNSENVLFESKDT

-792 KITRQSAGTVV
+792 KITRQNADTVV

-817 GVSGIP
+817 GVSSIP

-828 RWPSNSDVIAHEMV
+828 TWPQGSSVTAHEMV

-854 TVTNPVNNSLQN
+854 TVTNPVNNNLKD
-866 CSDLK
+866 CSNLK
-871 YQNPSEAE
+871 YQNPGEAE

-899 SSPQVL
+899 SSPQIL
-905 GTNQTLTLNWK
+905 GTNQTITLNWK
-916 PTAEADPVSEE
+916 PTAGNDLGKAE
-927 IKTGKSIL
+927 IKTDKSIL

-944 GTGID
+944 GAGID

-962 LNALVFA
+962 LNALVF
-969 DETSELHLKLPY
+969 DDKTSALEFKLPY
-981 VSKTKIISA
+981 TNEA
-990 GILKENADGNSV
+990 GTV
-1002 DDYTWDTF
+1002 YTTAKY
-1010 IQSNSGNYVIQPKD
+1010 Q
-1024 FGSDN
+1024 
-1029 NSDIKN
+1029 
-1035 IATIKTSQNTDP
+1035 
-1047 QTWYIKVN
+1047 
-1055 GNASNNQMYEEVY
+1055 
-1068 SLTLSSDKTA
+1068 LTLKDSKTA
-1078 LIKLYVYGANSTDK
+1078 LIKLYVSGASSSYK
-1092 ITVTKATGD
+1092 VTVGRGD
-1101 NGNIKDYTTN
+1101 SDSGSIKDYTKDYT
-1111 TDGAARIEITSSGV
+1111 TDQDFSTDIEITSSGV
-1125 YYLLLTGPLT
+1125 YYLLLTGPLST
-1135 AIKISVPDIKDI
+1135 IKISIPNKKGI

-1159 EKPVIKE
+1159 KE
-1166 RNTLVRNK
+1166 PDSNVKNK
-1174 ILDNLEDT
+1174 ILSNLENT
-1182 GYKFDYTYIVPD
+1182 GYRFDYTYIVPD

-1217 TIAQLDLDNSK
+1217 TIAQLDLDKSK

>member
-118 DLMSL
+118 DLTSL

-168 NLPVIEGTNY
+168 DLPVIEGTNY

-210 IFIKNSTDNSWDK
+210 IFIKNSTDSSWDK

-343 NTLVTCRDYENHIY
+343 NTLVTCRDYENYIY
-357 NMKNGTEDTVSNI
+357 NMKNSTEDAVSNI

-397 KATYSDDS
+397 KATYGS
-405 DENENKFTAYDLA
+405 ENENKFTAYDLA

-426 SIYDNSTFNAT
+426 SIYDNNTFNAT

-444 KATIEDSLQAEGTVS
+444 KATLEDSLQAEGTVS

-553 SSYSGDSILDTTL
+553 SSYSGDSELKKDLD
-566 SENAAATDIY
+566 ENAAATDIY

-600 VSAVEYDGITSITS
+600 VSAAEYDGITSITS

-637 LSPSYITTQTVSSYV
+637 LSPSYITTQTISSYV
-652 RYTVTN
+652 RYAITN

-713 NLTLTGNTPVTGDLQ
+713 NLTLTGNTPTTGDLQ
-728 SSYRVESLKQN
+728 SSYKVESLKQN

-752 NNNENILFKSTDV
+752 NNSENILFKATDV

-792 KITRQSAGTVV
+792 KITRSQEGAVV

-817 GVSGIP
+817 GVSSIP

-828 RWPSNSDVIAHEMV
+828 TWPQGSSVTAHEMV

-854 TVTNPVNNSLQN
+854 TVTNPVNNNLKD
-866 CSDLK
+866 CSNLK
-871 YQNPSEAE
+871 YQNPGEAE

-899 SSPQVL
+899 SSPQIL
-905 GTNQTLTLNWK
+905 GTNQTITLNWK
-916 PTAEADPVSEE
+916 KTADSDPGTVTIPTEANPSSN
-927 IKTGKSIL
+927 SIL

-944 GTGID
+944 GTDID
-949 TSVLDLEGNVNYS
+949 TSVLDLEGNVSYS
-962 LNALVFA
+962 LNALVFE
-969 DETSELHLKLPY
+969 DKTSALEFKLPY
-981 VSKTKIISA
+981 TNKT
-990 GILKENADGNSV
+990 GTVYNA
-1002 DDYTWDTF
+1002 
-1010 IQSNSGNYVIQPKD
+1010 NYQ
-1024 FGSDN
+1024 
-1029 NSDIKN
+1029 
-1035 IATIKTSQNTDP
+1035 
-1047 QTWYIKVN
+1047 
-1055 GNASNNQMYEEVY
+1055 
-1068 SLTLSSDKTA
+1068 LTLESGKTA
-1078 LIKLYVYGANSTDK
+1078 LIKLYVSGANSDK
-1092 ITVTKATGD
+1092 PVIITKIAGD
-1101 NGNIKDYTTN
+1101 GNIKDYAPDIASTGTIDTTDTAEIN
-1111 TDGAARIEITSSGV
+1111 ITSSGV

-1135 AIKISVPDIKDI
+1135 TIKISIPNATGI

-1159 EKPVIKE
+1159 KE
-1166 RNTLVRNK
+1166 PDINVKNK
-1174 ILDNLEDT
+1174 ILSNLENT
-1182 GYKFDYTYIVPD
+1182 GYRFDYTYIVPD

>member
-118 DLMSL
+118 DLTSL

-151 LTKSVTASNL
+151 LTKSITASNL

-210 IFIKNSTDNSWDK
+210 IFIKNSTESSWDK

-298 QDGDSAEI
+298 KDGDSAEI

-333 KNYKKIVGTF
+333 KNYKKVVGTF
-343 NTLVTCRDYENHIY
+343 NTLVTCRDYENYIY
-357 NMKNGTEDTVSNI
+357 NMKNGTEDAVSNI

-397 KATYSDDS
+397 KATYGNTTNT
-405 DENENKFTAYDLA
+405 NEFTAYDLA

-426 SIYDNSTFNAT
+426 SIYDNSTFDAT

-459 CIQHDYIDNTR
+459 CIQHDYIDNTK

-553 SSYSGDSILDTTL
+553 SSYSGDSKLNTTL

-576 TNMVMRGNTQL
+576 ANMVMRGNTQL

-600 VSAVEYDGITSITS
+600 VSAAEYDGITSITS
-614 EVTIPAGNLAAGY
+614 EVTIPVGNLADGY
-627 TLEENENIQA
+627 TLKENENIQA

-652 RYTVTN
+652 RYEIKNTIA
-658 NKSGAGNITFSKD
+658 GAKDITFSKD

-713 NLTLTGNTPVTGDLQ
+713 DLKLTGNTPAKGDLQ
-728 SSYRVESLKQN
+728 SSYKVESLKQN

-752 NNNENILFKSTDV
+752 NNSENILFKSGDV

-792 KITRQSAGTVV
+792 KITRPQKGAVV

-817 GVSGIP
+817 GVSSIP

-828 RWPSNSDVIAHEMV
+828 TWPSNSDVIAHEMV

-854 TVTNPVNNSLQN
+854 TVTNPVNNNLKD
-866 CSDLK
+866 CSNLK

-899 SSPQVL
+899 SSPQLL
-905 GTNQTLTLNWK
+905 GTNQTITLNWK
-916 PTAEADPVSEE
+916 KTADSDPGTVTIPTEANPSS
-927 IKTGKSIL
+927 KSIL

-962 LNALVFA
+962 LNALVF
-969 DETSELHLKLPY
+969 DDKTSELQLKLPHGNVY
-981 VSKTKIISA
+981 
-990 GILKENADGNSV
+990 NA
-1002 DDYTWDTF
+1002 
-1010 IQSNSGNYVIQPKD
+1010 NYP
-1024 FGSDN
+1024 
-1029 NSDIKN
+1029 
-1035 IATIKTSQNTDP
+1035 
-1047 QTWYIKVN
+1047 
-1055 GNASNNQMYEEVY
+1055 
-1068 SLTLSSDKTA
+1068 LTLKSDETA
-1078 LIKLYVYGANSTDK
+1078 LIKLYVSGASSTDK
-1092 ITVTKATGD
+1092 VTVTKTG
-1101 NGNIKDYTTN
+1101 NGSIKDYTTGQDFSEDN
-1111 TDGAARIEITSSGV
+1111 EITSDGV
-1125 YYLLLTGPLT
+1125 YYLLLTGPLFT
-1135 AIKISVPDIKDI
+1135 ITISVPNIEGI

-1159 EKPVIKE
+1159 EKPDINA
-1166 RNTLVRNK
+1166 RNTLVKNK

>member
-118 DLMSL
+118 DLTSL
-123 KFKSPGSENIVFP
+123 TFKSPGSENTVFP

-168 NLPVIEGTNY
+168 DLPVIEGTNY

-210 IFIKNSTDNSWDK
+210 IFIKNSTDSSWDK

-298 QDGDSAEI
+298 KDGDSAEI
-306 NLNDYINILN
+306 NLNDYINTLN

-357 NMKNGTEDTVSNI
+357 NMKNSTEDAVSNI

-384 QLDEDGVNKKQFV
+384 QLDEDGINKKQFV
-397 KATYSDDS
+397 KATYGS
-405 DENENKFTAYDLA
+405 ENENKFTAYDLA

-426 SIYDNSTFNAT
+426 SIYDNNTFNAT

-444 KATIEDSLQAEGTVS
+444 KATLEDSLQAEGTVS

-553 SSYSGDSILDTTL
+553 SSYSGDSELKKDLD
-566 SENAAATDIY
+566 ENAAATDIY

-600 VSAVEYDGITSITS
+600 VSAAEYDGITSITS

-637 LSPSYITTQTVSSYV
+637 LSPSYITTQTISSYV
-652 RYTVTN
+652 RYAITN

-713 NLTLTGNTPVTGDLQ
+713 NLTLTGNTPTTGDLQ
-728 SSYRVESLKQN
+728 SSYKVESLKQN

-752 NNNENILFKSTDV
+752 NNSENILFKSGDV

-792 KITRQSAGTVV
+792 KITRQNTGTVV

-817 GVSGIP
+817 GVSSIP

-828 RWPSNSDVIAHEMV
+828 TWPQGSSVTAHEMV

-854 TVTNPVNNSLQN
+854 TVTNPVNNNLQN
-866 CSDLK
+866 CSNLK
-871 YQNPSEAE
+871 YQNPGEAE

-899 SSPQVL
+899 SSPQIL
-905 GTNQTLTLNWK
+905 GTNQTITLNWK
-916 PTAEADPVSEE
+916 KTADSDPGTVTIPTEANPSSN
-927 IKTGKSIL
+927 SIL

-944 GTGID
+944 GTDID
-949 TSVLDLEGNVNYS
+949 TSVLDLEGNVSYS
-962 LNALVFA
+962 LNALVFE
-969 DETSELHLKLPY
+969 DKTSALEFKLPY
-981 VSKTKIISA
+981 TNEA
-990 GILKENADGNSV
+990 GTV
-1002 DDYTWDTF
+1002 YTTAEY
-1010 IQSNSGNYVIQPKD
+1010 Q
-1024 FGSDN
+1024 
-1029 NSDIKN
+1029 
-1035 IATIKTSQNTDP
+1035 
-1047 QTWYIKVN
+1047 
-1055 GNASNNQMYEEVY
+1055 
-1068 SLTLSSDKTA
+1068 LTLKDSKTA
-1078 LIKLYVYGANSTDK
+1078 LIKLYVSGANSDK
-1092 ITVTKATGD
+1092 PVIITKIAGD
-1101 NGNIKDYTTN
+1101 GNIKDYAPDIASTGTIDTTDTAEIN
-1111 TDGAARIEITSSGV
+1111 ITSSGV

-1135 AIKISVPDIKDI
+1135 IIKISIPNATGI

-1159 EKPVIKE
+1159 KE
-1166 RNTLVRNK
+1166 PDINVKNK
-1174 ILDNLEDT
+1174 ILSNLENT
-1182 GYKFDYTYIVPD
+1182 GYRFDYTYIVPD
-1194 DVKIDNPLDPDSF
+1194 DVKIDNPLDHDSF